1 MANIAQEKTYLA
13 IPFEERKDAFRAA
26 GKLPDG
32 KNALGLDEDSKLW
45 FANPGADLDKLKKWI
60 PDTTRRA
67 EQGETD
73 PVIEFGQA
81 LEDAG
86 FILDGE
92 PEMDGK
98 KHRVSTVDDRGGQ
111 KSGVYVGYLDGVPA
125 GWYQDHRIH
134 SEPQKWKATG
144 NRIDPEAQAHL
155 KAVAAQRKIE
165 RDQAQ
170 AKQYDHN
177 AHRSQQAA
185 SLMPDAQ
192 GQEQYLVN
200 KGVKAFPGVKSDKR
214 GRVVIPLQNEK
225 GEIRTL
231 QRISGNGF
239 KSLKKNGQKSGSY
252 FVVGGELK
260 NGDPILYAEGY
271 STSATISDAT
281 GRPVVMTVDAGNM
294 PTVAAKLLEK
304 YPDSQHV
311 FLADDDRKNTS
322 NKGKEKA
329 EQAATITNGI
339 AQTPIFNNQE
349 IEKGLSDFNDLGQ
362 SRGLEVVRKQ
372 VETILNKVVAMD
384 KVEENTVSN
393 TERGNETIKLY
404 HGSPAQFSE
413 IDPNKIGLGQ
423 NFVGRGFYTDTSVL
437 GVHYAMEEIN
447 HQDYYVYEI
456 EIPSNSIILDRYNN
470 ASLTDE
476 VRQKIKEAGV
486 TIGSRDQSYTELAD
500 SLANSKNID
509 DTFLMKAGSIQ
520 GGEILKEAGITA
532 IKDNSYMAIIDTSVI
547 DNIRLHT
554 ATGNK
559 ATEIN
564 KYIDNALVSAKQE
577 PSRLNDALNKHPS
590 ISNHFTDLKSEIEKL
605 SLSQSDPEKTEKLI
619 SLLTHTLVDG
629 VDKNINKKTE
639 IAPLNILYAEA
650 IRSLGLNDHSAVKLG
665 NLVNST
671 ILNIEKIQKV
681 DKLKENTGPVVTDKF
696 EREIDTALSNSK
708 AALNN
713 QEQAAAPAAAPNN
726 QEQAAA
732 PAAALDNQEQAAA
745 PAAALDN
752 QEQAAAPAA
761 VLDNQ
766 EQAAAPAAA
775 LDNQEQAAAPAAA
788 LDNQEQAAAPAAA
801 LDNQEQAAAPA
812 AALDNQE
819 QAAAPAAVLDNQEQA
834 AAPAAVLDN
843 QEQAA
848 APAAALD
855 NQEHEENAVE
865 PFIERKIETA
875 DADVRAWLT
884 NSRQPIGE
892 LIEEDERKAQNRPQA
907 EGEFSSEPSQ
917 APKGQAS
924 NSDFEATTFKPI
936 VPEKVAKSYIEVDG
950 KYYFGNRPDSLAFV
964 DKGAKLQTKLSS
976 EQVAASMVDIA
987 EARGWTELQLSG
999 TEDFRRAAWL
1009 EAASRGLASRGYK
1022 PKEEDLARLKKL
1034 TNDRTSNEIEPRE
1047 QADVVPPAAKGK
1059 EQPTNQDKQQGQQAA
1074 QSPQVAKA
1082 AAATAT
1088 ADKQQPEAVAP
1099 AQEVNR
1105 LAGKLVEHGKA
1116 PYENNPD
1123 NNGSYFVT
1131 LENADGQQST
1141 TWGVG
1146 LEKAIEESQAEA
1158 GQHVELENL
1167 GRKPVQV
1174 EKQIKDEQGNVTGTK
1189 TVNSYRN
1196 EWAVKAEAI
1205 RDSSRDAKELVKE
1218 HPDLIN
1224 EITAV
1229 KLAEKFAAANLSA
1242 ADQARFME
1250 RVRGQVADN
1259 VSTGQQAPELKIREE
1274 TTIERTKETENER

>member
-1 MANIAQEKTYLA
+1 MRYCY
-13 IPFEERKDAFRAA
+13 FR
-26 GKLPDG
+26 L
-32 KNALGLDEDSKLW
+32 
-45 FANPGADLDKLKKWI
+45 WI

-67 EQGETD
+67 EPGETD

-92 PEMDGK
+92 PQMDGK

-170 AKQYDHN
+170 ARQYDHN

-185 SLMPDAQ
+185 SLMPDAN

-200 KGVKAFPGVKSDKR
+200 KGVKAFPGVKTDKR

-225 GEIRTL
+225 DEIRTL

-271 STSATISDAT
+271 STSATISEAT

-311 FLADDDRKNTS
+311 FLADDDRKNTA

-349 IEKGLSDFNDLGQ
+349 IEKGFSDFNDLGQ
-362 SRGLEVVRKQ
+362 SRGLEVVREQ
-372 VETILNKVVAMD
+372 VEATLNKVATVD
-384 KVEENTVSN
+384 KVEENT
-393 TERGNETIKLY
+393 
-404 HGSPAQFSE
+404 
-413 IDPNKIGLGQ
+413 
-423 NFVGRGFYTDTSVL
+423 
-437 GVHYAMEEIN
+437 
-447 HQDYYVYEI
+447 
-456 EIPSNSIILDRYNN
+456 
-470 ASLTDE
+470 
-476 VRQKIKEAGV
+476 
-486 TIGSRDQSYTELAD
+486 
-500 SLANSKNID
+500 
-509 DTFLMKAGSIQ
+509 
-520 GGEILKEAGITA
+520 
-532 IKDNSYMAIIDTSVI
+532 
-547 DNIRLHT
+547 
-554 ATGNK
+554 
-559 ATEIN
+559 
-564 KYIDNALVSAKQE
+564 
-577 PSRLNDALNKHPS
+577 
-590 ISNHFTDLKSEIEKL
+590 
-605 SLSQSDPEKTEKLI
+605 
-619 SLLTHTLVDG
+619 
-629 VDKNINKKTE
+629 
-639 IAPLNILYAEA
+639 
-650 IRSLGLNDHSAVKLG
+650 
-665 NLVNST
+665 
-671 ILNIEKIQKV
+671 
-681 DKLKENTGPVVTDKF
+681 GPVITDKF
-696 EREIDTALSNSK
+696 EREIDTALSNSEDNQK
-708 AALNN
+708 LGILRDDQGRFWDGQEFGDLEDAKRYEPVEALKVAVHVSRQYESELEGSHIYIRAVEQDEPSDSDGVHVVNTDQAMNWPHLEAAYKRGFGLNLDRD
-713 QEQAAAPAAAPNN
+713 EALAITARSPAAA
-726 QEQAAA
+726 
-732 PAAALDNQEQAAA
+732 
-745 PAAALDN
+745 
-752 QEQAAAPAA
+752 
-761 VLDNQ
+761 LDNQ

-819 QAAAPAAVLDNQEQA
+819 QAAAPAAA
-834 AAPAAVLDN
+834 LDN

-855 NQEHEENAVE
+855 NQEPEENAVE

-892 LIEEDERKAQNRPQA
+892 LIEEDERKAQHRPQA

-917 APKGQAS
+917 TPKGQAS

-1074 QSPQVAKA
+1074 QSPQMAKA

-1088 ADKQQPEAVAP
+1088 ADKQQPEAAAP

-1116 PYENNPD
+1116 PYEHNPD

-1174 EKQIKDEQGNVTGTK
+1174 EKQIKDEKGNVTGTK

>member
-67 EQGETD
+67 EPGETD

-92 PEMDGK
+92 PQMDGK

-170 AKQYDHN
+170 ARQYDHN

-185 SLMPDAQ
+185 SLMPDAN

-200 KGVKAFPGVKSDKR
+200 KGVKAFPGVKTDKR

-225 GEIRTL
+225 DEIRTL

-271 STSATISDAT
+271 STSATISEAT

-311 FLADDDRKNTS
+311 FLADDDRKNTA

-349 IEKGLSDFNDLGQ
+349 IEKGFSDFNDLGQ
-362 SRGLEVVRKQ
+362 SRGLEVVREQ
-372 VETILNKVVAMD
+372 VETTLNKVATVD
-384 KVEENTVSN
+384 KVEENT
-393 TERGNETIKLY
+393 
-404 HGSPAQFSE
+404 
-413 IDPNKIGLGQ
+413 
-423 NFVGRGFYTDTSVL
+423 
-437 GVHYAMEEIN
+437 
-447 HQDYYVYEI
+447 
-456 EIPSNSIILDRYNN
+456 
-470 ASLTDE
+470 
-476 VRQKIKEAGV
+476 
-486 TIGSRDQSYTELAD
+486 
-500 SLANSKNID
+500 
-509 DTFLMKAGSIQ
+509 
-520 GGEILKEAGITA
+520 
-532 IKDNSYMAIIDTSVI
+532 
-547 DNIRLHT
+547 
-554 ATGNK
+554 
-559 ATEIN
+559 
-564 KYIDNALVSAKQE
+564 
-577 PSRLNDALNKHPS
+577 
-590 ISNHFTDLKSEIEKL
+590 
-605 SLSQSDPEKTEKLI
+605 
-619 SLLTHTLVDG
+619 
-629 VDKNINKKTE
+629 
-639 IAPLNILYAEA
+639 
-650 IRSLGLNDHSAVKLG
+650 
-665 NLVNST
+665 
-671 ILNIEKIQKV
+671 
-681 DKLKENTGPVVTDKF
+681 GPVITDKF
-696 EREIDTALSNSK
+696 EREIDTALSNSEDIQK
-708 AALNN
+708 LGILRDDQGRFWDGQEFGDLEDAKRYEPVEALKVAVHVSRQYESELEGSHIYIRAVEQDEPSDSDGVHVVNTDQAMNWPHLEAAYKRGFGLNLDRDEALAITARSPAASLDN
-713 QEQAAAPAAAPNN
+713 QEQAAAPAASLDN

-732 PAAALDNQEQAAA
+732 PAASLDNQEQAAAPAASLDNQEQAAAPAASLDNQEQAAA

-752 QEQAAAPAA
+752 QEP
-761 VLDNQ
+761 
-766 EQAAAPAAA
+766 
-775 LDNQEQAAAPAAA
+775 
-788 LDNQEQAAAPAAA
+788 
-801 LDNQEQAAAPA
+801 
-812 AALDNQE
+812 
-819 QAAAPAAVLDNQEQA
+819 
-834 AAPAAVLDN
+834 
-843 QEQAA
+843 
-848 APAAALD
+848 
-855 NQEHEENAVE
+855 EENAVE

-892 LIEEDERKAQNRPQA
+892 LIEEDERKAQHRPQA

-950 KYYFGNRPDSLAFV
+950 KYYFGNRPDSLAFI

-1074 QSPQVAKA
+1074 QSPQMAKA

-1088 ADKQQPEAVAP
+1088 ADKQQPEAAAP

-1116 PYENNPD
+1116 PYEHNPD

-1174 EKQIKDEQGNVTGTK
+1174 EKQIKDEKGNVTGTK

>member
-67 EQGETD
+67 EPGETD

-92 PEMDGK
+92 PQMDGK

-170 AKQYDHN
+170 ARQYDHN

-185 SLMPDAQ
+185 SLMPNAN

-200 KGVKAFPGVKSDKR
+200 KGVKAFPGVKTDKR

-225 GEIRTL
+225 DEIRTL

-271 STSATISDAT
+271 STSATISEAT

-311 FLADDDRKNTS
+311 FLADDDRKNTA

-339 AQTPIFNNQE
+339 AQTPVFNNQE
-349 IEKGLSDFNDLGQ
+349 IEKGFSDFNDLGQ
-362 SRGLEVVRKQ
+362 SRGLEVVREQ
-372 VETILNKVVAMD
+372 VEATLNKVATVD
-384 KVEENTVSN
+384 KVEENT
-393 TERGNETIKLY
+393 
-404 HGSPAQFSE
+404 
-413 IDPNKIGLGQ
+413 
-423 NFVGRGFYTDTSVL
+423 
-437 GVHYAMEEIN
+437 
-447 HQDYYVYEI
+447 
-456 EIPSNSIILDRYNN
+456 
-470 ASLTDE
+470 
-476 VRQKIKEAGV
+476 
-486 TIGSRDQSYTELAD
+486 
-500 SLANSKNID
+500 
-509 DTFLMKAGSIQ
+509 
-520 GGEILKEAGITA
+520 
-532 IKDNSYMAIIDTSVI
+532 
-547 DNIRLHT
+547 
-554 ATGNK
+554 
-559 ATEIN
+559 
-564 KYIDNALVSAKQE
+564 
-577 PSRLNDALNKHPS
+577 
-590 ISNHFTDLKSEIEKL
+590 
-605 SLSQSDPEKTEKLI
+605 
-619 SLLTHTLVDG
+619 
-629 VDKNINKKTE
+629 
-639 IAPLNILYAEA
+639 
-650 IRSLGLNDHSAVKLG
+650 
-665 NLVNST
+665 
-671 ILNIEKIQKV
+671 
-681 DKLKENTGPVVTDKF
+681 GPVITDKF
-696 EREIDTALSNSK
+696 EREIDTALSNS
-708 AALNN
+708 
-713 QEQAAAPAAAPNN
+713 E
-726 QEQAAA
+726 
-732 PAAALDNQEQAAA
+732 DNQKLGILRDDQGRFWDGQEFGDLEDAKRYEPVEALKVAVHVSRQYESELEGSHIYIRAVEQDEPSDSDGVHVVNTDQAMNWPHLEAAYKRGFGLNLDRDE
-745 PAAALDN
+745 AL
-752 QEQAAAPAA
+752 AITARS
-761 VLDNQ
+761 
-766 EQAAAPAAA
+766 PAAA

-812 AALDNQE
+812 ATLGNQE
-819 QAAAPAAVLDNQEQA
+819 P
-834 AAPAAVLDN
+834 
-843 QEQAA
+843 
-848 APAAALD
+848 
-855 NQEHEENAVE
+855 EENAVE

-892 LIEEDERKAQNRPQA
+892 LIEEDERKAQHRPQA

-917 APKGQAS
+917 TPKGQAS

-1074 QSPQVAKA
+1074 QSPQMAKA

-1088 ADKQQPEAVAP
+1088 ADKQQPEAAAP

-1116 PYENNPD
+1116 PYEHNPD

-1174 EKQIKDEQGNVTGTK
+1174 EKQIKDEKGNVTGTK

-1242 ADQARFME
+1242 VDQARFME

>member
-67 EQGETD
+67 EPGETD

-92 PEMDGK
+92 PQMDGK

-170 AKQYDHN
+170 ARQYDHN

-185 SLMPDAQ
+185 SLMPDAN

-200 KGVKAFPGVKSDKR
+200 KGVKAFPGVKTDKR

-225 GEIRTL
+225 DEIRTL

-271 STSATISDAT
+271 STSATISEAT

-311 FLADDDRKNTS
+311 FLADDDRKNTA

-349 IEKGLSDFNDLGQ
+349 IEKGFSDFNDLGQ
-362 SRGLEVVRKQ
+362 SRGLEVVREQ
-372 VETILNKVVAMD
+372 VETTLNKVATVD
-384 KVEENTVSN
+384 KVEENT
-393 TERGNETIKLY
+393 
-404 HGSPAQFSE
+404 
-413 IDPNKIGLGQ
+413 
-423 NFVGRGFYTDTSVL
+423 
-437 GVHYAMEEIN
+437 
-447 HQDYYVYEI
+447 
-456 EIPSNSIILDRYNN
+456 
-470 ASLTDE
+470 
-476 VRQKIKEAGV
+476 
-486 TIGSRDQSYTELAD
+486 
-500 SLANSKNID
+500 
-509 DTFLMKAGSIQ
+509 
-520 GGEILKEAGITA
+520 
-532 IKDNSYMAIIDTSVI
+532 
-547 DNIRLHT
+547 
-554 ATGNK
+554 
-559 ATEIN
+559 
-564 KYIDNALVSAKQE
+564 
-577 PSRLNDALNKHPS
+577 
-590 ISNHFTDLKSEIEKL
+590 
-605 SLSQSDPEKTEKLI
+605 
-619 SLLTHTLVDG
+619 
-629 VDKNINKKTE
+629 
-639 IAPLNILYAEA
+639 
-650 IRSLGLNDHSAVKLG
+650 
-665 NLVNST
+665 
-671 ILNIEKIQKV
+671 
-681 DKLKENTGPVVTDKF
+681 GPVITDKF
-696 EREIDTALSNSK
+696 EREIDTALSNSEDIQK
-708 AALNN
+708 LGILRDDQGRFWDGQEFGDLEDAKRYEPVEALKVAVHVSRQYESELEGSHIYIRAVEQDEPSDSDGVHVVNTDQAMNWPHLEAAYKRGFGLNLDRD
-713 QEQAAAPAAAPNN
+713 EALAITARSPAAT
-726 QEQAAA
+726 
-732 PAAALDNQEQAAA
+732 
-745 PAAALDN
+745 
-752 QEQAAAPAA
+752 
-761 VLDNQ
+761 LDNQ

-788 LDNQEQAAAPAAA
+788 LDNQEQAAAPAAT
-801 LDNQEQAAAPA
+801 LDNQEP
-812 AALDNQE
+812 
-819 QAAAPAAVLDNQEQA
+819 
-834 AAPAAVLDN
+834 
-843 QEQAA
+843 
-848 APAAALD
+848 
-855 NQEHEENAVE
+855 EENAVE

-892 LIEEDERKAQNRPQA
+892 LIEEDERKAQHRPQA

-1074 QSPQVAKA
+1074 QSPQMAKA

-1088 ADKQQPEAVAP
+1088 ADKQQPEAAAP

-1116 PYENNPD
+1116 PYEHNPD

-1174 EKQIKDEQGNVTGTK
+1174 EKQIKDEKGNVTGTK

>member
-67 EQGETD
+67 EPGETD

-92 PEMDGK
+92 PQMDGK

-170 AKQYDHN
+170 ARQYDHN

-185 SLMPDAQ
+185 SLMPDAN

-200 KGVKAFPGVKSDKR
+200 KGVKAFPGVKTDKR

-225 GEIRTL
+225 DEIRTL

-271 STSATISDAT
+271 STSATISEAT

-311 FLADDDRKNTS
+311 FLADDDRKNTA

-349 IEKGLSDFNDLGQ
+349 IEKGFSDFNDLGQ
-362 SRGLEVVRKQ
+362 SRGLEVVREQ
-372 VETILNKVVAMD
+372 VEATLNKVATVD
-384 KVEENTVSN
+384 KVEENT
-393 TERGNETIKLY
+393 
-404 HGSPAQFSE
+404 
-413 IDPNKIGLGQ
+413 
-423 NFVGRGFYTDTSVL
+423 
-437 GVHYAMEEIN
+437 
-447 HQDYYVYEI
+447 
-456 EIPSNSIILDRYNN
+456 
-470 ASLTDE
+470 
-476 VRQKIKEAGV
+476 
-486 TIGSRDQSYTELAD
+486 
-500 SLANSKNID
+500 
-509 DTFLMKAGSIQ
+509 
-520 GGEILKEAGITA
+520 
-532 IKDNSYMAIIDTSVI
+532 
-547 DNIRLHT
+547 
-554 ATGNK
+554 
-559 ATEIN
+559 
-564 KYIDNALVSAKQE
+564 
-577 PSRLNDALNKHPS
+577 
-590 ISNHFTDLKSEIEKL
+590 
-605 SLSQSDPEKTEKLI
+605 
-619 SLLTHTLVDG
+619 
-629 VDKNINKKTE
+629 
-639 IAPLNILYAEA
+639 
-650 IRSLGLNDHSAVKLG
+650 
-665 NLVNST
+665 
-671 ILNIEKIQKV
+671 
-681 DKLKENTGPVVTDKF
+681 GPVITDKF
-696 EREIDTALSNSK
+696 EREIDTALSNSEDNQK
-708 AALNN
+708 LGILRDDQGRFWDGQEFGDLEDAKRYEPVEALKVAVHVSRQYESELEGSHIYIRAVEQDEPSDSDGVHVVNTDQAMNWPHLEAAYKRGFGLNLDRD
-713 QEQAAAPAAAPNN
+713 EALAITARS
-726 QEQAAA
+726 

-745 PAAALDN
+745 PVAA
-752 QEQAAAPAA
+752 
-761 VLDNQ
+761 LDNQ

-819 QAAAPAAVLDNQEQA
+819 P
-834 AAPAAVLDN
+834 
-843 QEQAA
+843 
-848 APAAALD
+848 
-855 NQEHEENAVE
+855 EENAVE

-892 LIEEDERKAQNRPQA
+892 LIEEDERKAQHRPQA

-917 APKGQAS
+917 TPKGQAS

-1074 QSPQVAKA
+1074 QSPQMAKA

-1088 ADKQQPEAVAP
+1088 ADKQQPEAAAP

-1116 PYENNPD
+1116 PYEHNPD

-1174 EKQIKDEQGNVTGTK
+1174 EKQIKDEKGNVTGTK

>member
-766 EQAAAPAAA
+766 EQAAAPAA
-775 LDNQEQAAAPAAA
+775 
-788 LDNQEQAAAPAAA
+788 
-801 LDNQEQAAAPA
+801 
-812 AALDNQE
+812 
-819 QAAAPAAVLDNQEQA
+819 
-834 AAPAAVLDN
+834 VLDN

>member
-67 EQGETD
+67 EPGETD

-92 PEMDGK
+92 PQMDGK

-170 AKQYDHN
+170 ARQYDHN

-185 SLMPDAQ
+185 SLMPDAN

-200 KGVKAFPGVKSDKR
+200 KGVKAFPGVKTDKR

-225 GEIRTL
+225 DEIRTL

-271 STSATISDAT
+271 STSATISEAT

-311 FLADDDRKNTS
+311 FLADDDRKNTA

-349 IEKGLSDFNDLGQ
+349 IEKGFSDFNDLGQ
-362 SRGLEVVRKQ
+362 SRGLEVVREQ
-372 VETILNKVVAMD
+372 VEATLNKVATVD
-384 KVEENTVSN
+384 KVEENT
-393 TERGNETIKLY
+393 
-404 HGSPAQFSE
+404 
-413 IDPNKIGLGQ
+413 
-423 NFVGRGFYTDTSVL
+423 
-437 GVHYAMEEIN
+437 
-447 HQDYYVYEI
+447 
-456 EIPSNSIILDRYNN
+456 
-470 ASLTDE
+470 
-476 VRQKIKEAGV
+476 
-486 TIGSRDQSYTELAD
+486 
-500 SLANSKNID
+500 
-509 DTFLMKAGSIQ
+509 
-520 GGEILKEAGITA
+520 
-532 IKDNSYMAIIDTSVI
+532 
-547 DNIRLHT
+547 
-554 ATGNK
+554 
-559 ATEIN
+559 
-564 KYIDNALVSAKQE
+564 
-577 PSRLNDALNKHPS
+577 
-590 ISNHFTDLKSEIEKL
+590 
-605 SLSQSDPEKTEKLI
+605 
-619 SLLTHTLVDG
+619 
-629 VDKNINKKTE
+629 
-639 IAPLNILYAEA
+639 
-650 IRSLGLNDHSAVKLG
+650 
-665 NLVNST
+665 
-671 ILNIEKIQKV
+671 
-681 DKLKENTGPVVTDKF
+681 GPVITDKF
-696 EREIDTALSNSK
+696 EREIDTALSNSEDNQK
-708 AALNN
+708 LGILRDDQGRFWDGQEFGDLEDAKRYEPVEALKVAVHVSRQYESELEGSHIYIRAVEQDEPSDSDGVHVVNTDQAMNWPHLEAAYKRGFGLNLDRD
-713 QEQAAAPAAAPNN
+713 EALAITARSPAAA
-726 QEQAAA
+726 
-732 PAAALDNQEQAAA
+732 
-745 PAAALDN
+745 
-752 QEQAAAPAA
+752 
-761 VLDNQ
+761 LDNQ

-819 QAAAPAAVLDNQEQA
+819 QAAAPAA
-834 AAPAAVLDN
+834 
-843 QEQAA
+843 
-848 APAAALD
+848 ALD
-855 NQEHEENAVE
+855 NQEPEENAVE

-892 LIEEDERKAQNRPQA
+892 LIEEDERKAQHRPQA

-917 APKGQAS
+917 TPKGQAS

-1074 QSPQVAKA
+1074 QSPQMAKA

-1088 ADKQQPEAVAP
+1088 ADKQQPEAAAP

-1116 PYENNPD
+1116 PYEHNPD

-1174 EKQIKDEQGNVTGTK
+1174 EKQIKDEKGNVTGTK

>member
-67 EQGETD
+67 EPGETD

-92 PEMDGK
+92 PQMDGK

-170 AKQYDHN
+170 ARQYDHN

-185 SLMPDAQ
+185 SLMPDAN

-200 KGVKAFPGVKSDKR
+200 KGVKAFPGVKTDKR
-214 GRVVIPLQNEK
+214 GRVVIPLQNEND
-225 GEIRTL
+225 EIRTL

-271 STSATISDAT
+271 STSATISEAT

-311 FLADDDRKNTS
+311 FLADDDRKNTA

-349 IEKGLSDFNDLGQ
+349 IEKGFSDFNDLGQ
-362 SRGLEVVRKQ
+362 SRGLEVVREQ
-372 VETILNKVVAMD
+372 VETTLNKVATVD
-384 KVEENTVSN
+384 KVEENT
-393 TERGNETIKLY
+393 
-404 HGSPAQFSE
+404 
-413 IDPNKIGLGQ
+413 
-423 NFVGRGFYTDTSVL
+423 
-437 GVHYAMEEIN
+437 
-447 HQDYYVYEI
+447 
-456 EIPSNSIILDRYNN
+456 
-470 ASLTDE
+470 
-476 VRQKIKEAGV
+476 
-486 TIGSRDQSYTELAD
+486 
-500 SLANSKNID
+500 
-509 DTFLMKAGSIQ
+509 
-520 GGEILKEAGITA
+520 
-532 IKDNSYMAIIDTSVI
+532 
-547 DNIRLHT
+547 
-554 ATGNK
+554 
-559 ATEIN
+559 
-564 KYIDNALVSAKQE
+564 
-577 PSRLNDALNKHPS
+577 
-590 ISNHFTDLKSEIEKL
+590 
-605 SLSQSDPEKTEKLI
+605 
-619 SLLTHTLVDG
+619 
-629 VDKNINKKTE
+629 
-639 IAPLNILYAEA
+639 
-650 IRSLGLNDHSAVKLG
+650 
-665 NLVNST
+665 
-671 ILNIEKIQKV
+671 
-681 DKLKENTGPVVTDKF
+681 GPVITDKF
-696 EREIDTALSNSK
+696 EREIDTALSNSEDIQK
-708 AALNN
+708 LGILRDDQGRFWDGQEFGDLEDAKRYEPVEALKVAVHVSRQYESELEGSHIYIRAVEQDEPSDSDGVHVVNTDQAMNWPHLEAAYKRGFGLNLDRD
-713 QEQAAAPAAAPNN
+713 E
-726 QEQAAA
+726 
-732 PAAALDNQEQAAA
+732 ALAITARS
-745 PAAALDN
+745 
-752 QEQAAAPAA
+752 
-761 VLDNQ
+761 
-766 EQAAAPAAA
+766 PAAA

-819 QAAAPAAVLDNQEQA
+819 P
-834 AAPAAVLDN
+834 
-843 QEQAA
+843 
-848 APAAALD
+848 
-855 NQEHEENAVE
+855 EENAVE

-892 LIEEDERKAQNRPQA
+892 LIEEDERKAQHRPQA

-1074 QSPQVAKA
+1074 QSPQMAKA

-1088 ADKQQPEAVAP
+1088 ADKQQPEAAAP

-1116 PYENNPD
+1116 PYEHNPD

-1174 EKQIKDEQGNVTGTK
+1174 EKQIKDEKGNVTGTK

>member
-92 PEMDGK
+92 PQMDGK

-170 AKQYDHN
+170 ARQYDHN

-185 SLMPDAQ
+185 SLMPDAN

-200 KGVKAFPGVKSDKR
+200 KGVKAFPGVKTDKR

-225 GEIRTL
+225 DEVRTL

-271 STSATISDAT
+271 STSATISEAT

-311 FLADDDRKNTS
+311 FLADDDRKNTA

-349 IEKGLSDFNDLGQ
+349 IEKGFSDFNDLGQ
-362 SRGLEVVRKQ
+362 SRGLEVVREQ
-372 VETILNKVVAMD
+372 VEATLNKVATVD
-384 KVEENTVSN
+384 KVEENT
-393 TERGNETIKLY
+393 
-404 HGSPAQFSE
+404 
-413 IDPNKIGLGQ
+413 
-423 NFVGRGFYTDTSVL
+423 
-437 GVHYAMEEIN
+437 
-447 HQDYYVYEI
+447 
-456 EIPSNSIILDRYNN
+456 
-470 ASLTDE
+470 
-476 VRQKIKEAGV
+476 
-486 TIGSRDQSYTELAD
+486 
-500 SLANSKNID
+500 
-509 DTFLMKAGSIQ
+509 
-520 GGEILKEAGITA
+520 
-532 IKDNSYMAIIDTSVI
+532 
-547 DNIRLHT
+547 
-554 ATGNK
+554 
-559 ATEIN
+559 
-564 KYIDNALVSAKQE
+564 
-577 PSRLNDALNKHPS
+577 
-590 ISNHFTDLKSEIEKL
+590 
-605 SLSQSDPEKTEKLI
+605 
-619 SLLTHTLVDG
+619 
-629 VDKNINKKTE
+629 
-639 IAPLNILYAEA
+639 
-650 IRSLGLNDHSAVKLG
+650 
-665 NLVNST
+665 
-671 ILNIEKIQKV
+671 
-681 DKLKENTGPVVTDKF
+681 GPVITDKF
-696 EREIDTALSNSK
+696 EREIDTALSNS
-708 AALNN
+708 
-713 QEQAAAPAAAPNN
+713 E
-726 QEQAAA
+726 
-732 PAAALDNQEQAAA
+732 DNQKLGILRDDQGRFWDGQEFGDLEDAKRYEPVEALKVAVHVSRQYESELEGSHIYIRAVEQDEPSDSDGVHVVNTDQAMNWPHLEAAYKRGFGLNLDRDE
-745 PAAALDN
+745 AL
-752 QEQAAAPAA
+752 AITARS
-761 VLDNQ
+761 
-766 EQAAAPAAA
+766 PAAA

-812 AALDNQE
+812 ATLGNQE
-819 QAAAPAAVLDNQEQA
+819 P
-834 AAPAAVLDN
+834 
-843 QEQAA
+843 
-848 APAAALD
+848 
-855 NQEHEENAVE
+855 EENAVE

-892 LIEEDERKAQNRPQA
+892 LIEEDERKAQHRPQA

-917 APKGQAS
+917 TPKGQAS

-1059 EQPTNQDKQQGQQAA
+1059 EQPTNQDKQQGQQEGQQAA
-1074 QSPQVAKA
+1074 QSPQMAKA

-1088 ADKQQPEAVAP
+1088 ADKQQPEAAAP

-1116 PYENNPD
+1116 PYEHNPD

-1174 EKQIKDEQGNVTGTK
+1174 EKQIKDEKGNVTGTK

>member
-200 KGVKAFPGVKSDKR
+200 KGVKAFPGVKTDKR

-225 GEIRTL
+225 DEIRTL

-294 PTVAAKLLEK
+294 PTVAAKLLGK

-311 FLADDDRKNTS
+311 FLADDDLKNTS
-322 NKGKEKA
+322 NKGRKKA
-329 EQAATITNGI
+329 EQAAKITNGI

-349 IEKGLSDFNDLGQ
+349 IEKGFSDFNDLGQ
-362 SRGLEVVRKQ
+362 SRGLEVVREQ
-372 VETILNKVVAMD
+372 VETILHKVAAVD
-384 KVEENTVSN
+384 KVEENT
-393 TERGNETIKLY
+393 
-404 HGSPAQFSE
+404 
-413 IDPNKIGLGQ
+413 
-423 NFVGRGFYTDTSVL
+423 
-437 GVHYAMEEIN
+437 
-447 HQDYYVYEI
+447 
-456 EIPSNSIILDRYNN
+456 
-470 ASLTDE
+470 
-476 VRQKIKEAGV
+476 
-486 TIGSRDQSYTELAD
+486 
-500 SLANSKNID
+500 
-509 DTFLMKAGSIQ
+509 
-520 GGEILKEAGITA
+520 
-532 IKDNSYMAIIDTSVI
+532 
-547 DNIRLHT
+547 
-554 ATGNK
+554 
-559 ATEIN
+559 
-564 KYIDNALVSAKQE
+564 
-577 PSRLNDALNKHPS
+577 
-590 ISNHFTDLKSEIEKL
+590 
-605 SLSQSDPEKTEKLI
+605 
-619 SLLTHTLVDG
+619 
-629 VDKNINKKTE
+629 
-639 IAPLNILYAEA
+639 
-650 IRSLGLNDHSAVKLG
+650 
-665 NLVNST
+665 
-671 ILNIEKIQKV
+671 
-681 DKLKENTGPVVTDKF
+681 GPVITDNF
-696 EREIDTALSNSK
+696 EREIDTALSNSE
-708 AALNN
+708 NN
-713 QEQAAAPAAAPNN
+713 QKHRDEALAITARSPAAA
-726 QEQAAA
+726 
-732 PAAALDNQEQAAA
+732 
-745 PAAALDN
+745 
-752 QEQAAAPAA
+752 
-761 VLDNQ
+761 LDNQ

-819 QAAAPAAVLDNQEQA
+819 QAAAPAAA
-834 AAPAAVLDN
+834 LDN

-848 APAAALD
+848 APAAALDNQEQAAAPAASLDNQEQAAAPAAALDNQEQAAAPAASLD

-1088 ADKQQPEAVAP
+1088 ADKQQPEAAAP

>member
-67 EQGETD
+67 EPGETD

-92 PEMDGK
+92 PQMDGK

-170 AKQYDHN
+170 ARQYDHN

-185 SLMPDAQ
+185 SLMPDAN

-200 KGVKAFPGVKSDKR
+200 KGVKAFPGVKTDKR

-225 GEIRTL
+225 DEIRTL

-271 STSATISDAT
+271 STSATISEAT

-311 FLADDDRKNTS
+311 FLADDDRKNTA

-349 IEKGLSDFNDLGQ
+349 IEKGFSDFNDLGQ
-362 SRGLEVVRKQ
+362 SRGLEVVREQ
-372 VETILNKVVAMD
+372 VETTLNKVATVD
-384 KVEENTVSN
+384 KVEENT
-393 TERGNETIKLY
+393 
-404 HGSPAQFSE
+404 
-413 IDPNKIGLGQ
+413 
-423 NFVGRGFYTDTSVL
+423 
-437 GVHYAMEEIN
+437 
-447 HQDYYVYEI
+447 
-456 EIPSNSIILDRYNN
+456 
-470 ASLTDE
+470 
-476 VRQKIKEAGV
+476 
-486 TIGSRDQSYTELAD
+486 
-500 SLANSKNID
+500 
-509 DTFLMKAGSIQ
+509 
-520 GGEILKEAGITA
+520 
-532 IKDNSYMAIIDTSVI
+532 
-547 DNIRLHT
+547 
-554 ATGNK
+554 
-559 ATEIN
+559 
-564 KYIDNALVSAKQE
+564 
-577 PSRLNDALNKHPS
+577 
-590 ISNHFTDLKSEIEKL
+590 
-605 SLSQSDPEKTEKLI
+605 
-619 SLLTHTLVDG
+619 
-629 VDKNINKKTE
+629 
-639 IAPLNILYAEA
+639 
-650 IRSLGLNDHSAVKLG
+650 
-665 NLVNST
+665 
-671 ILNIEKIQKV
+671 
-681 DKLKENTGPVVTDKF
+681 GPVITDKF
-696 EREIDTALSNSK
+696 EREIDTALSNSEDIQK
-708 AALNN
+708 LGILRDDQGRFWDGQEFGDLEDAKRYEPVEALKVAVHVSRQYESELEGSHIYIRAVEQDEPSDSDGVHVVNTDQAMNWPHLEAAYKRGFGLNLDRD
-713 QEQAAAPAAAPNN
+713 EALAITARSPAAS
-726 QEQAAA
+726 
-732 PAAALDNQEQAAA
+732 LDNQEQAAA
-745 PAAALDN
+745 PAAS
-752 QEQAAAPAA
+752 
-761 VLDNQ
+761 LDNQ

-801 LDNQEQAAAPA
+801 LDNQEP
-812 AALDNQE
+812 
-819 QAAAPAAVLDNQEQA
+819 
-834 AAPAAVLDN
+834 
-843 QEQAA
+843 
-848 APAAALD
+848 
-855 NQEHEENAVE
+855 EENAVE

-892 LIEEDERKAQNRPQA
+892 LIEEDERKAQHRPQA

-1074 QSPQVAKA
+1074 QSPQMAKA

-1088 ADKQQPEAVAP
+1088 ADKQQPEAAAP
-1099 AQEVNR
+1099 VQEVNR

-1116 PYENNPD
+1116 PYEHNPD

-1174 EKQIKDEQGNVTGTK
+1174 EKQIKDEKGNVTGTK

>member
-92 PEMDGK
+92 PQMDGK

-170 AKQYDHN
+170 ARQYDHN

-185 SLMPDAQ
+185 SLMPDAN

-200 KGVKAFPGVKSDKR
+200 KGVKAFPGVKTDKR

-225 GEIRTL
+225 DEVRTL

-271 STSATISDAT
+271 STSATISEAT

-311 FLADDDRKNTS
+311 FLADDDRKNTA

-349 IEKGLSDFNDLGQ
+349 IEKGFSDFNDLGQ
-362 SRGLEVVRKQ
+362 SRGLEVVREQ
-372 VETILNKVVAMD
+372 VEATLNKVATVD
-384 KVEENTVSN
+384 KVEENT
-393 TERGNETIKLY
+393 
-404 HGSPAQFSE
+404 
-413 IDPNKIGLGQ
+413 
-423 NFVGRGFYTDTSVL
+423 
-437 GVHYAMEEIN
+437 
-447 HQDYYVYEI
+447 
-456 EIPSNSIILDRYNN
+456 
-470 ASLTDE
+470 
-476 VRQKIKEAGV
+476 
-486 TIGSRDQSYTELAD
+486 
-500 SLANSKNID
+500 
-509 DTFLMKAGSIQ
+509 
-520 GGEILKEAGITA
+520 
-532 IKDNSYMAIIDTSVI
+532 
-547 DNIRLHT
+547 
-554 ATGNK
+554 
-559 ATEIN
+559 
-564 KYIDNALVSAKQE
+564 
-577 PSRLNDALNKHPS
+577 
-590 ISNHFTDLKSEIEKL
+590 
-605 SLSQSDPEKTEKLI
+605 
-619 SLLTHTLVDG
+619 
-629 VDKNINKKTE
+629 
-639 IAPLNILYAEA
+639 
-650 IRSLGLNDHSAVKLG
+650 
-665 NLVNST
+665 
-671 ILNIEKIQKV
+671 
-681 DKLKENTGPVVTDKF
+681 GPVITDKF
-696 EREIDTALSNSK
+696 EREIDTALSNSEDNQK
-708 AALNN
+708 LGILRDDQGRFWDGQEFGDLEDAKRYEPVEALKVAVHVSRQYESELEGSHIYIRAVEQDEPSDSDGVHVVNTDQAMNWPHLEAAYKRGFGLNLDRD
-713 QEQAAAPAAAPNN
+713 EALAITARSPAAT
-726 QEQAAA
+726 
-732 PAAALDNQEQAAA
+732 LDNQEQAAA

-761 VLDNQ
+761 TLGNQ
-766 EQAAAPAAA
+766 EP
-775 LDNQEQAAAPAAA
+775 
-788 LDNQEQAAAPAAA
+788 
-801 LDNQEQAAAPA
+801 
-812 AALDNQE
+812 
-819 QAAAPAAVLDNQEQA
+819 
-834 AAPAAVLDN
+834 
-843 QEQAA
+843 
-848 APAAALD
+848 
-855 NQEHEENAVE
+855 EENAVE

-892 LIEEDERKAQNRPQA
+892 LIEEDERKAQHRPQA

-917 APKGQAS
+917 TPKGQAS

-1074 QSPQVAKA
+1074 QSPQMAKA

-1088 ADKQQPEAVAP
+1088 ADKQQPEAAAP

-1116 PYENNPD
+1116 PYEHNPD

-1174 EKQIKDEQGNVTGTK
+1174 EKQIKDEKGNVTGTK

-1242 ADQARFME
+1242 VDQARFME

>member
-67 EQGETD
+67 EPGETD

-92 PEMDGK
+92 PQMDGK

-170 AKQYDHN
+170 ARQYDHN

-185 SLMPDAQ
+185 SLMPDAN

-200 KGVKAFPGVKSDKR
+200 KGVKAFPGVKTDKR

-225 GEIRTL
+225 DEIRTL

-271 STSATISDAT
+271 STSATISEAT

-311 FLADDDRKNTS
+311 FLADDDRKNTA

-349 IEKGLSDFNDLGQ
+349 IEKGFSDFNDLGQ
-362 SRGLEVVRKQ
+362 SRGLEVVREQ
-372 VETILNKVVAMD
+372 VEATLNKVATVD
-384 KVEENTVSN
+384 KVEENT
-393 TERGNETIKLY
+393 
-404 HGSPAQFSE
+404 
-413 IDPNKIGLGQ
+413 
-423 NFVGRGFYTDTSVL
+423 
-437 GVHYAMEEIN
+437 
-447 HQDYYVYEI
+447 
-456 EIPSNSIILDRYNN
+456 
-470 ASLTDE
+470 
-476 VRQKIKEAGV
+476 
-486 TIGSRDQSYTELAD
+486 
-500 SLANSKNID
+500 
-509 DTFLMKAGSIQ
+509 
-520 GGEILKEAGITA
+520 
-532 IKDNSYMAIIDTSVI
+532 
-547 DNIRLHT
+547 
-554 ATGNK
+554 
-559 ATEIN
+559 
-564 KYIDNALVSAKQE
+564 
-577 PSRLNDALNKHPS
+577 
-590 ISNHFTDLKSEIEKL
+590 
-605 SLSQSDPEKTEKLI
+605 
-619 SLLTHTLVDG
+619 
-629 VDKNINKKTE
+629 
-639 IAPLNILYAEA
+639 
-650 IRSLGLNDHSAVKLG
+650 
-665 NLVNST
+665 
-671 ILNIEKIQKV
+671 
-681 DKLKENTGPVVTDKF
+681 GPVITDKF
-696 EREIDTALSNSK
+696 EREIDTALSNSEDNQK
-708 AALNN
+708 LGILRDDQGRFWDGQEFGDLEDAKRYEPVEALKVAVHVSRQYESELEGSHIYIRAVEQDEPSDSDGVHVVNTDQAMNWPHLEAAYKRGFGLNLDRD
-713 QEQAAAPAAAPNN
+713 EALAITARS
-726 QEQAAA
+726 

-752 QEQAAAPAA
+752 QEQ
-761 VLDNQ
+761 V
-766 EQAAAPAAA
+766 AAPAAA

-801 LDNQEQAAAPA
+801 LDNQEP
-812 AALDNQE
+812 
-819 QAAAPAAVLDNQEQA
+819 
-834 AAPAAVLDN
+834 
-843 QEQAA
+843 
-848 APAAALD
+848 
-855 NQEHEENAVE
+855 EENAVE

-892 LIEEDERKAQNRPQA
+892 LIEEDERKAQHRPQA

-1074 QSPQVAKA
+1074 QSPQMAKA

-1088 ADKQQPEAVAP
+1088 ADKQQPEAAAP

-1116 PYENNPD
+1116 PYEHNPD

-1174 EKQIKDEQGNVTGTK
+1174 EKQIKDEKGNVTGTK

>member
-67 EQGETD
+67 EPGETD

-92 PEMDGK
+92 PQMDGK

-170 AKQYDHN
+170 ARQYDHN

-185 SLMPDAQ
+185 SLMPDAN

-200 KGVKAFPGVKSDKR
+200 KGVKAFPGVKTDKR

-225 GEIRTL
+225 DEIRTL

-271 STSATISDAT
+271 STSATISEAT

-311 FLADDDRKNTS
+311 FLADDDRKNTA

-349 IEKGLSDFNDLGQ
+349 IEKGFSDFNDLGQ
-362 SRGLEVVRKQ
+362 SRGLEVVREQ
-372 VETILNKVVAMD
+372 VEATLNKVATVD
-384 KVEENTVSN
+384 KVEENT
-393 TERGNETIKLY
+393 
-404 HGSPAQFSE
+404 
-413 IDPNKIGLGQ
+413 
-423 NFVGRGFYTDTSVL
+423 
-437 GVHYAMEEIN
+437 
-447 HQDYYVYEI
+447 
-456 EIPSNSIILDRYNN
+456 
-470 ASLTDE
+470 
-476 VRQKIKEAGV
+476 
-486 TIGSRDQSYTELAD
+486 
-500 SLANSKNID
+500 
-509 DTFLMKAGSIQ
+509 
-520 GGEILKEAGITA
+520 
-532 IKDNSYMAIIDTSVI
+532 
-547 DNIRLHT
+547 
-554 ATGNK
+554 
-559 ATEIN
+559 
-564 KYIDNALVSAKQE
+564 
-577 PSRLNDALNKHPS
+577 
-590 ISNHFTDLKSEIEKL
+590 
-605 SLSQSDPEKTEKLI
+605 
-619 SLLTHTLVDG
+619 
-629 VDKNINKKTE
+629 
-639 IAPLNILYAEA
+639 
-650 IRSLGLNDHSAVKLG
+650 
-665 NLVNST
+665 
-671 ILNIEKIQKV
+671 
-681 DKLKENTGPVVTDKF
+681 GPVITDKF
-696 EREIDTALSNSK
+696 EREIDTALSNS
-708 AALNN
+708 
-713 QEQAAAPAAAPNN
+713 E
-726 QEQAAA
+726 
-732 PAAALDNQEQAAA
+732 DNQKLGILRDDQGRFWDGQEFGDLEDAKRYEPVEALKVAVHVSRQYESELEGSHIYIRAVEQDEPSDSDGVHVVNTDQAMNWPHLEAAYKRGFGLNLDRDE
-745 PAAALDN
+745 AL
-752 QEQAAAPAA
+752 AITARS
-761 VLDNQ
+761 
-766 EQAAAPAAA
+766 PAAA

-801 LDNQEQAAAPA
+801 LDNQEP
-812 AALDNQE
+812 
-819 QAAAPAAVLDNQEQA
+819 
-834 AAPAAVLDN
+834 
-843 QEQAA
+843 
-848 APAAALD
+848 
-855 NQEHEENAVE
+855 EENAVE

-892 LIEEDERKAQNRPQA
+892 LIEEDERKAQHRPQA

-917 APKGQAS
+917 TPKGQAS

-1074 QSPQVAKA
+1074 QSPQMAKA

-1088 ADKQQPEAVAP
+1088 ADKQQPEAAAP

-1116 PYENNPD
+1116 PYEHNPD

-1174 EKQIKDEQGNVTGTK
+1174 EKQIKDEKGNVTGTK

>member
-67 EQGETD
+67 EPGETD

-92 PEMDGK
+92 PQMDGK

-170 AKQYDHN
+170 ARQYDHN

-185 SLMPDAQ
+185 SLMPDAN

-200 KGVKAFPGVKSDKR
+200 KGVKAFPGVKTDKR

-225 GEIRTL
+225 DEVRTL

-271 STSATISDAT
+271 STSATISEAT

-311 FLADDDRKNTS
+311 FLADDDRKNTA

-349 IEKGLSDFNDLGQ
+349 IEKGFSDFNDLGQ
-362 SRGLEVVRKQ
+362 SRGLEVVREQ
-372 VETILNKVVAMD
+372 VEATLNKVATVD
-384 KVEENTVSN
+384 KVEENT
-393 TERGNETIKLY
+393 
-404 HGSPAQFSE
+404 
-413 IDPNKIGLGQ
+413 
-423 NFVGRGFYTDTSVL
+423 
-437 GVHYAMEEIN
+437 
-447 HQDYYVYEI
+447 
-456 EIPSNSIILDRYNN
+456 
-470 ASLTDE
+470 
-476 VRQKIKEAGV
+476 
-486 TIGSRDQSYTELAD
+486 
-500 SLANSKNID
+500 
-509 DTFLMKAGSIQ
+509 
-520 GGEILKEAGITA
+520 
-532 IKDNSYMAIIDTSVI
+532 
-547 DNIRLHT
+547 
-554 ATGNK
+554 
-559 ATEIN
+559 
-564 KYIDNALVSAKQE
+564 
-577 PSRLNDALNKHPS
+577 
-590 ISNHFTDLKSEIEKL
+590 
-605 SLSQSDPEKTEKLI
+605 
-619 SLLTHTLVDG
+619 
-629 VDKNINKKTE
+629 
-639 IAPLNILYAEA
+639 
-650 IRSLGLNDHSAVKLG
+650 
-665 NLVNST
+665 
-671 ILNIEKIQKV
+671 
-681 DKLKENTGPVVTDKF
+681 GPVITDKF
-696 EREIDTALSNSK
+696 EREIDTALSNS
-708 AALNN
+708 
-713 QEQAAAPAAAPNN
+713 E
-726 QEQAAA
+726 
-732 PAAALDNQEQAAA
+732 DNQKLGILRDDQGRFWDGQEFGDLEDAKRYEPVEALKVAVHVSRQYESELEGSHIYIRAVEQDEPSDSDGVHVVNTDQAMNWPHLEAAYKRGFGLN
-745 PAAALDN
+745 LDRD
-752 QEQAAAPAA
+752 EAQAITARS
-761 VLDNQ
+761 
-766 EQAAAPAAA
+766 PAAA

-812 AALDNQE
+812 ATLGNQE
-819 QAAAPAAVLDNQEQA
+819 P
-834 AAPAAVLDN
+834 
-843 QEQAA
+843 
-848 APAAALD
+848 
-855 NQEHEENAVE
+855 EENAVE

-892 LIEEDERKAQNRPQA
+892 LIEEDERKAQHRPQA

-917 APKGQAS
+917 TPKGQAS

-1074 QSPQVAKA
+1074 QSPQMAKA

-1088 ADKQQPEAVAP
+1088 ADKQQPEAAAP

-1116 PYENNPD
+1116 PYEHNPD

-1174 EKQIKDEQGNVTGTK
+1174 EKQIKDEKGNVTGTK

-1242 ADQARFME
+1242 VDQARFME

>member
-92 PEMDGK
+92 PQMDGK

-170 AKQYDHN
+170 ARQYDHN

-185 SLMPDAQ
+185 SLMPDAN

-200 KGVKAFPGVKSDKR
+200 KGVKAFPGVKTDKR

-225 GEIRTL
+225 DEVRTL

-271 STSATISDAT
+271 STSATISEAT

-311 FLADDDRKNTS
+311 FLADDDRKNTA

-349 IEKGLSDFNDLGQ
+349 IEKGFSDFNDLGQ
-362 SRGLEVVRKQ
+362 SRGLEVVREQ
-372 VETILNKVVAMD
+372 VEATLNKVATVD
-384 KVEENTVSN
+384 KVEENT
-393 TERGNETIKLY
+393 
-404 HGSPAQFSE
+404 
-413 IDPNKIGLGQ
+413 
-423 NFVGRGFYTDTSVL
+423 
-437 GVHYAMEEIN
+437 
-447 HQDYYVYEI
+447 
-456 EIPSNSIILDRYNN
+456 
-470 ASLTDE
+470 
-476 VRQKIKEAGV
+476 
-486 TIGSRDQSYTELAD
+486 
-500 SLANSKNID
+500 
-509 DTFLMKAGSIQ
+509 
-520 GGEILKEAGITA
+520 
-532 IKDNSYMAIIDTSVI
+532 
-547 DNIRLHT
+547 
-554 ATGNK
+554 
-559 ATEIN
+559 
-564 KYIDNALVSAKQE
+564 
-577 PSRLNDALNKHPS
+577 
-590 ISNHFTDLKSEIEKL
+590 
-605 SLSQSDPEKTEKLI
+605 
-619 SLLTHTLVDG
+619 
-629 VDKNINKKTE
+629 
-639 IAPLNILYAEA
+639 
-650 IRSLGLNDHSAVKLG
+650 
-665 NLVNST
+665 
-671 ILNIEKIQKV
+671 
-681 DKLKENTGPVVTDKF
+681 GPVITDKF
-696 EREIDTALSNSK
+696 EREIDTALSNSEDNQK
-708 AALNN
+708 LGILRDDQGRFWDGQEFGDLEDAKRYEPVEALKVAVHVSRQYESELEGSHIYIRAVEQDEPSDSDGVHVVNTDQAMNWPHLEAAYKRGFGLNLDRD
-713 QEQAAAPAAAPNN
+713 EALAITARSPAAA
-726 QEQAAA
+726 
-732 PAAALDNQEQAAA
+732 
-745 PAAALDN
+745 
-752 QEQAAAPAA
+752 
-761 VLDNQ
+761 LDNQ

-819 QAAAPAAVLDNQEQA
+819 QAAAPAAALDNQEQA
-834 AAPAAVLDN
+834 AAPAATLGN
-843 QEQAA
+843 QE
-848 APAAALD
+848 P
-855 NQEHEENAVE
+855 EENAVE

-892 LIEEDERKAQNRPQA
+892 LIEEDERKAQHRPQA

-917 APKGQAS
+917 TPKGQAS

-1074 QSPQVAKA
+1074 QSPQMAKA

-1088 ADKQQPEAVAP
+1088 ADKQQPEAAAP

-1116 PYENNPD
+1116 PYEHNPD

-1174 EKQIKDEQGNVTGTK
+1174 EKQIKDEKGNVTGTK

-1242 ADQARFME
+1242 VDQARFME

>member
-92 PEMDGK
+92 PQMDGK

-170 AKQYDHN
+170 ARQYDHN

-185 SLMPDAQ
+185 SLMPDAN

-200 KGVKAFPGVKSDKR
+200 KGVKAFPGVKTDKR

-225 GEIRTL
+225 DEVRTL

-271 STSATISDAT
+271 STSATISEAT

-311 FLADDDRKNTS
+311 FLADDDRKNTA

-349 IEKGLSDFNDLGQ
+349 IEKGFSDFNDLGQ
-362 SRGLEVVRKQ
+362 SRGLEVVREQ
-372 VETILNKVVAMD
+372 VEATLNKVATVD
-384 KVEENTVSN
+384 KVEENT
-393 TERGNETIKLY
+393 
-404 HGSPAQFSE
+404 
-413 IDPNKIGLGQ
+413 
-423 NFVGRGFYTDTSVL
+423 
-437 GVHYAMEEIN
+437 
-447 HQDYYVYEI
+447 
-456 EIPSNSIILDRYNN
+456 
-470 ASLTDE
+470 
-476 VRQKIKEAGV
+476 
-486 TIGSRDQSYTELAD
+486 
-500 SLANSKNID
+500 
-509 DTFLMKAGSIQ
+509 
-520 GGEILKEAGITA
+520 
-532 IKDNSYMAIIDTSVI
+532 
-547 DNIRLHT
+547 
-554 ATGNK
+554 
-559 ATEIN
+559 
-564 KYIDNALVSAKQE
+564 
-577 PSRLNDALNKHPS
+577 
-590 ISNHFTDLKSEIEKL
+590 
-605 SLSQSDPEKTEKLI
+605 
-619 SLLTHTLVDG
+619 
-629 VDKNINKKTE
+629 
-639 IAPLNILYAEA
+639 
-650 IRSLGLNDHSAVKLG
+650 
-665 NLVNST
+665 
-671 ILNIEKIQKV
+671 
-681 DKLKENTGPVVTDKF
+681 GPVITDKF
-696 EREIDTALSNSK
+696 EREIDTALSNS
-708 AALNN
+708 
-713 QEQAAAPAAAPNN
+713 E
-726 QEQAAA
+726 
-732 PAAALDNQEQAAA
+732 DNQKLGILRDDQGRFWDGQEFGDLEDAKRYEPVEALKVAVHVSRQYESELEGSHIYIRAVEQDEPSDSDGVHVVNTDQAMNWPHLEAAYKRGFGLNLDRDE
-745 PAAALDN
+745 AL
-752 QEQAAAPAA
+752 AITARS
-761 VLDNQ
+761 
-766 EQAAAPAAA
+766 PAAA

-812 AALDNQE
+812 ATLGNQE
-819 QAAAPAAVLDNQEQA
+819 P
-834 AAPAAVLDN
+834 
-843 QEQAA
+843 
-848 APAAALD
+848 
-855 NQEHEENAVE
+855 EENAVE

-892 LIEEDERKAQNRPQA
+892 LIEEDERKAQHRPQA

-917 APKGQAS
+917 TPKGQAS

-1074 QSPQVAKA
+1074 QSPQMAKA

-1088 ADKQQPEAVAP
+1088 ADKQQPEAAAP

-1116 PYENNPD
+1116 PYEHNPD

-1174 EKQIKDEQGNVTGTK
+1174 EKQIKDEKGNVTGTK

>member
-67 EQGETD
+67 EPGETD

-92 PEMDGK
+92 PQMDGK

-170 AKQYDHN
+170 ARQYDHN

-185 SLMPDAQ
+185 SLMPDAN

-200 KGVKAFPGVKSDKR
+200 KGVKAFPGVKTDKR

-225 GEIRTL
+225 DEIRTL

-271 STSATISDAT
+271 STSATISEAT

-311 FLADDDRKNTS
+311 FLADDDRKNTA

-349 IEKGLSDFNDLGQ
+349 IEKGFSDFNDLGQ
-362 SRGLEVVRKQ
+362 SRGLEVVREQ
-372 VETILNKVVAMD
+372 VEATLNKVATVD
-384 KVEENTVSN
+384 KVEENT
-393 TERGNETIKLY
+393 
-404 HGSPAQFSE
+404 
-413 IDPNKIGLGQ
+413 
-423 NFVGRGFYTDTSVL
+423 
-437 GVHYAMEEIN
+437 
-447 HQDYYVYEI
+447 
-456 EIPSNSIILDRYNN
+456 
-470 ASLTDE
+470 
-476 VRQKIKEAGV
+476 
-486 TIGSRDQSYTELAD
+486 
-500 SLANSKNID
+500 
-509 DTFLMKAGSIQ
+509 
-520 GGEILKEAGITA
+520 
-532 IKDNSYMAIIDTSVI
+532 
-547 DNIRLHT
+547 
-554 ATGNK
+554 
-559 ATEIN
+559 
-564 KYIDNALVSAKQE
+564 
-577 PSRLNDALNKHPS
+577 
-590 ISNHFTDLKSEIEKL
+590 
-605 SLSQSDPEKTEKLI
+605 
-619 SLLTHTLVDG
+619 
-629 VDKNINKKTE
+629 
-639 IAPLNILYAEA
+639 
-650 IRSLGLNDHSAVKLG
+650 
-665 NLVNST
+665 
-671 ILNIEKIQKV
+671 
-681 DKLKENTGPVVTDKF
+681 GPVITDKF
-696 EREIDTALSNSK
+696 EREIDTALSNS
-708 AALNN
+708 
-713 QEQAAAPAAAPNN
+713 E
-726 QEQAAA
+726 
-732 PAAALDNQEQAAA
+732 DNQKLGILRDDQGRFWDGQEFGDLEDAKRYEPVEALKVAVHVSRQYESELEGSHIYIRAVEQDEPSDSDGVHVVNTDQAMNWPHLEAAYKRGFGLNLDRDE
-745 PAAALDN
+745 AL
-752 QEQAAAPAA
+752 AITARS
-761 VLDNQ
+761 
-766 EQAAAPAAA
+766 PAAA

-801 LDNQEQAAAPA
+801 LDNQEP
-812 AALDNQE
+812 
-819 QAAAPAAVLDNQEQA
+819 
-834 AAPAAVLDN
+834 
-843 QEQAA
+843 
-848 APAAALD
+848 
-855 NQEHEENAVE
+855 EENAVE

-892 LIEEDERKAQNRPQA
+892 LIEEDERKAQHRPQA

-917 APKGQAS
+917 TPKGQAS

-1074 QSPQVAKA
+1074 QSPQMAKA

-1088 ADKQQPEAVAP
+1088 ADKQQPEAAAP

-1116 PYENNPD
+1116 PYEHNPD

-1146 LEKAIEESQAEA
+1146 LEKAIEESLAEA

-1174 EKQIKDEQGNVTGTK
+1174 EKQIKDEKGNVTGTK

>member
-92 PEMDGK
+92 PQMDGK

-170 AKQYDHN
+170 ARQYDHN

-185 SLMPDAQ
+185 SLMPDAN

-200 KGVKAFPGVKSDKR
+200 KGVKAFPGVKTDKR

-225 GEIRTL
+225 DEVRTL

-271 STSATISDAT
+271 STSATISEAT

-311 FLADDDRKNTS
+311 FLADDDRKNTA

-349 IEKGLSDFNDLGQ
+349 IEKGFSDFNDLGQ
-362 SRGLEVVRKQ
+362 SRGLEVVREQ
-372 VETILNKVVAMD
+372 VEATLNKVATVD
-384 KVEENTVSN
+384 KVEENT
-393 TERGNETIKLY
+393 
-404 HGSPAQFSE
+404 
-413 IDPNKIGLGQ
+413 
-423 NFVGRGFYTDTSVL
+423 
-437 GVHYAMEEIN
+437 
-447 HQDYYVYEI
+447 
-456 EIPSNSIILDRYNN
+456 
-470 ASLTDE
+470 
-476 VRQKIKEAGV
+476 
-486 TIGSRDQSYTELAD
+486 
-500 SLANSKNID
+500 
-509 DTFLMKAGSIQ
+509 
-520 GGEILKEAGITA
+520 
-532 IKDNSYMAIIDTSVI
+532 
-547 DNIRLHT
+547 
-554 ATGNK
+554 
-559 ATEIN
+559 
-564 KYIDNALVSAKQE
+564 
-577 PSRLNDALNKHPS
+577 
-590 ISNHFTDLKSEIEKL
+590 
-605 SLSQSDPEKTEKLI
+605 
-619 SLLTHTLVDG
+619 
-629 VDKNINKKTE
+629 
-639 IAPLNILYAEA
+639 
-650 IRSLGLNDHSAVKLG
+650 
-665 NLVNST
+665 
-671 ILNIEKIQKV
+671 
-681 DKLKENTGPVVTDKF
+681 GPVITDKF
-696 EREIDTALSNSK
+696 EREIDTALSNS
-708 AALNN
+708 
-713 QEQAAAPAAAPNN
+713 E
-726 QEQAAA
+726 
-732 PAAALDNQEQAAA
+732 DNQKLGILRDDQGRFWDGQEFGDLEDAKRYEPVEALKVAVHVSRQYESELEGSHIYIRAVEQDEPSDSDGVHVVNTDQAMNWPHLEAAYKRGFGLNLDRDE
-745 PAAALDN
+745 AL
-752 QEQAAAPAA
+752 AITARS
-761 VLDNQ
+761 
-766 EQAAAPAAA
+766 PAAA

-801 LDNQEQAAAPA
+801 LDNQEP
-812 AALDNQE
+812 
-819 QAAAPAAVLDNQEQA
+819 
-834 AAPAAVLDN
+834 
-843 QEQAA
+843 
-848 APAAALD
+848 
-855 NQEHEENAVE
+855 EENAVE

-892 LIEEDERKAQNRPQA
+892 LIEEDERKAQHRPQA

-917 APKGQAS
+917 TPKGQAS

-1074 QSPQVAKA
+1074 QSPQMAKA

-1088 ADKQQPEAVAP
+1088 ADKQQPEAAAP

-1116 PYENNPD
+1116 PYEHNPD

-1174 EKQIKDEQGNVTGTK
+1174 EKQIKDEKGNVTGTK

>member
-67 EQGETD
+67 EPGETD

-92 PEMDGK
+92 PQMDGK

-170 AKQYDHN
+170 ARQYDHN

-185 SLMPDAQ
+185 SLMPDAN

-200 KGVKAFPGVKSDKR
+200 KGVKAFPGVKTDKR

-225 GEIRTL
+225 DEVRTL

-271 STSATISDAT
+271 STSATISEAT

-311 FLADDDRKNTS
+311 FLADDDRKNTA

-349 IEKGLSDFNDLGQ
+349 IEKGFSDFNDLGQ
-362 SRGLEVVRKQ
+362 SRGLEVVREQ
-372 VETILNKVVAMD
+372 VEATLNKVATVD
-384 KVEENTVSN
+384 KVEENT
-393 TERGNETIKLY
+393 
-404 HGSPAQFSE
+404 
-413 IDPNKIGLGQ
+413 
-423 NFVGRGFYTDTSVL
+423 
-437 GVHYAMEEIN
+437 
-447 HQDYYVYEI
+447 
-456 EIPSNSIILDRYNN
+456 
-470 ASLTDE
+470 
-476 VRQKIKEAGV
+476 
-486 TIGSRDQSYTELAD
+486 
-500 SLANSKNID
+500 
-509 DTFLMKAGSIQ
+509 
-520 GGEILKEAGITA
+520 
-532 IKDNSYMAIIDTSVI
+532 
-547 DNIRLHT
+547 
-554 ATGNK
+554 
-559 ATEIN
+559 
-564 KYIDNALVSAKQE
+564 
-577 PSRLNDALNKHPS
+577 
-590 ISNHFTDLKSEIEKL
+590 
-605 SLSQSDPEKTEKLI
+605 
-619 SLLTHTLVDG
+619 
-629 VDKNINKKTE
+629 
-639 IAPLNILYAEA
+639 
-650 IRSLGLNDHSAVKLG
+650 
-665 NLVNST
+665 
-671 ILNIEKIQKV
+671 
-681 DKLKENTGPVVTDKF
+681 GPVITDKF
-696 EREIDTALSNSK
+696 EREIDTALSNSEDNQK
-708 AALNN
+708 LGILRDDQGRFWDGQEFGDLEDAKRYEPVEALKVAVHVSRQYESELEGSHIYIRAVEQDEPSDSDGVHVVNTDQAMNWPHLEAAYKRRFGLNLDRD
-713 QEQAAAPAAAPNN
+713 EALAITARS
-726 QEQAAA
+726 

-761 VLDNQ
+761 TLGNQ
-766 EQAAAPAAA
+766 EP
-775 LDNQEQAAAPAAA
+775 
-788 LDNQEQAAAPAAA
+788 
-801 LDNQEQAAAPA
+801 
-812 AALDNQE
+812 
-819 QAAAPAAVLDNQEQA
+819 
-834 AAPAAVLDN
+834 
-843 QEQAA
+843 
-848 APAAALD
+848 
-855 NQEHEENAVE
+855 EENAVE

-892 LIEEDERKAQNRPQA
+892 LIEEDERKAQHRPQA

-917 APKGQAS
+917 TPKGQAS

-1074 QSPQVAKA
+1074 QSPQMAKA

-1088 ADKQQPEAVAP
+1088 ADKQQPEAAAP

-1116 PYENNPD
+1116 PYEHNPD

-1174 EKQIKDEQGNVTGTK
+1174 EKQIKDEKGNVTGTK

-1242 ADQARFME
+1242 VDQARFME

>member
-67 EQGETD
+67 EPGETD

-92 PEMDGK
+92 PQMDGK

-170 AKQYDHN
+170 ARQYDHN

-185 SLMPDAQ
+185 SLMPNAN

-200 KGVKAFPGVKSDKR
+200 KGVKAFPGVKTDKR

-225 GEIRTL
+225 DEIRTL

-271 STSATISDAT
+271 STSATISEAT

-311 FLADDDRKNTS
+311 FLADDDRKNTA

-339 AQTPIFNNQE
+339 AQPPIFNNQE
-349 IEKGLSDFNDLGQ
+349 IEKGFSDFNDLGQ
-362 SRGLEVVRKQ
+362 SRGLEVVREQ
-372 VETILNKVVAMD
+372 VETILNKVATVE
-384 KVEENTVSN
+384 KVEENT
-393 TERGNETIKLY
+393 
-404 HGSPAQFSE
+404 
-413 IDPNKIGLGQ
+413 
-423 NFVGRGFYTDTSVL
+423 
-437 GVHYAMEEIN
+437 
-447 HQDYYVYEI
+447 
-456 EIPSNSIILDRYNN
+456 
-470 ASLTDE
+470 
-476 VRQKIKEAGV
+476 
-486 TIGSRDQSYTELAD
+486 
-500 SLANSKNID
+500 
-509 DTFLMKAGSIQ
+509 
-520 GGEILKEAGITA
+520 
-532 IKDNSYMAIIDTSVI
+532 
-547 DNIRLHT
+547 
-554 ATGNK
+554 
-559 ATEIN
+559 
-564 KYIDNALVSAKQE
+564 
-577 PSRLNDALNKHPS
+577 
-590 ISNHFTDLKSEIEKL
+590 
-605 SLSQSDPEKTEKLI
+605 
-619 SLLTHTLVDG
+619 
-629 VDKNINKKTE
+629 
-639 IAPLNILYAEA
+639 
-650 IRSLGLNDHSAVKLG
+650 
-665 NLVNST
+665 
-671 ILNIEKIQKV
+671 
-681 DKLKENTGPVVTDKF
+681 GPVITDKF
-696 EREIDTALSNSK
+696 EREIDTALSNS
-708 AALNN
+708 
-713 QEQAAAPAAAPNN
+713 E
-726 QEQAAA
+726 
-732 PAAALDNQEQAAA
+732 DNQKLGILRDDQGRFWDGQEFGDLEDAKRYEPVEALKVAIHVSRQYESELEGSHIYIRAVEQGEPSDSDGIHVVNTDQAMNWPHLEAAYKRGFGLNLDRDE
-745 PAAALDN
+745 AL
-752 QEQAAAPAA
+752 AITARS
-761 VLDNQ
+761 
-766 EQAAAPAAA
+766 PAAA

-801 LDNQEQAAAPA
+801 LDNQEP
-812 AALDNQE
+812 
-819 QAAAPAAVLDNQEQA
+819 
-834 AAPAAVLDN
+834 
-843 QEQAA
+843 
-848 APAAALD
+848 
-855 NQEHEENAVE
+855 EENAVE

-892 LIEEDERKAQNRPQA
+892 LIEEDERKAQHRPQA
-907 EGEFSSEPSQ
+907 EGEFSSEQSQ
-917 APKGQAS
+917 TPKGQAS

-936 VPEKVAKSYIEVDG
+936 VPEKVAKSYIEIDG

-1059 EQPTNQDKQQGQQAA
+1059 EQPTNQDKQQGQEAA
-1074 QSPQVAKA
+1074 QSPQMAKA

-1088 ADKQQPEAVAP
+1088 ADKQQPEAAAP

-1116 PYENNPD
+1116 PYEHNPD

-1174 EKQIKDEQGNVTGTK
+1174 EKQIKDEKGNVTGTK

>member
-67 EQGETD
+67 EPGETD

-92 PEMDGK
+92 PQMDGK

-170 AKQYDHN
+170 ARQYDHN

-185 SLMPDAQ
+185 SLMPDAN

-200 KGVKAFPGVKSDKR
+200 KGVKAFPGVKTDKR

-225 GEIRTL
+225 DEIRTL

-271 STSATISDAT
+271 STSATISEAT

-311 FLADDDRKNTS
+311 FLADDDRKNTA

-349 IEKGLSDFNDLGQ
+349 IEKGFSDFNDLGQ
-362 SRGLEVVRKQ
+362 SRGLEVVREQ
-372 VETILNKVVAMD
+372 VETTLNKVATVD
-384 KVEENTVSN
+384 KVEENT
-393 TERGNETIKLY
+393 
-404 HGSPAQFSE
+404 
-413 IDPNKIGLGQ
+413 
-423 NFVGRGFYTDTSVL
+423 
-437 GVHYAMEEIN
+437 
-447 HQDYYVYEI
+447 
-456 EIPSNSIILDRYNN
+456 
-470 ASLTDE
+470 
-476 VRQKIKEAGV
+476 
-486 TIGSRDQSYTELAD
+486 
-500 SLANSKNID
+500 
-509 DTFLMKAGSIQ
+509 
-520 GGEILKEAGITA
+520 
-532 IKDNSYMAIIDTSVI
+532 
-547 DNIRLHT
+547 
-554 ATGNK
+554 
-559 ATEIN
+559 
-564 KYIDNALVSAKQE
+564 
-577 PSRLNDALNKHPS
+577 
-590 ISNHFTDLKSEIEKL
+590 
-605 SLSQSDPEKTEKLI
+605 
-619 SLLTHTLVDG
+619 
-629 VDKNINKKTE
+629 
-639 IAPLNILYAEA
+639 
-650 IRSLGLNDHSAVKLG
+650 
-665 NLVNST
+665 
-671 ILNIEKIQKV
+671 
-681 DKLKENTGPVVTDKF
+681 GPVITDKF
-696 EREIDTALSNSK
+696 EREIDTALSNSEDNQK
-708 AALNN
+708 LGILRDDQGRFWDGQEFGDLEDAKRYEPVEALKVAVHVSRQYESELEGSHIYIRAVEQDEPSDSDGVHVVNTDQAMNWPHLEAAYKRGFGLNLDRDEALAIMARSPAAALDN
-713 QEQAAAPAAAPNN
+713 QEQAAAPAAALGN

-745 PAAALDN
+745 PAAALGN

-761 VLDNQ
+761 TLGNQ
-766 EQAAAPAAA
+766 EP
-775 LDNQEQAAAPAAA
+775 
-788 LDNQEQAAAPAAA
+788 
-801 LDNQEQAAAPA
+801 
-812 AALDNQE
+812 
-819 QAAAPAAVLDNQEQA
+819 
-834 AAPAAVLDN
+834 
-843 QEQAA
+843 
-848 APAAALD
+848 
-855 NQEHEENAVE
+855 EENAVE

-892 LIEEDERKAQNRPQA
+892 LIEEDERKAQHRPQA

-917 APKGQAS
+917 TPKGQAS

-1059 EQPTNQDKQQGQQAA
+1059 QQPTNQDKQQGQQAA
-1074 QSPQVAKA
+1074 QSPQMAKAAAAAAA

-1088 ADKQQPEAVAP
+1088 ADKQQPEAAAP

-1116 PYENNPD
+1116 PYEHNPD

-1174 EKQIKDEQGNVTGTK
+1174 EKQIKDEKGNVTGTK

>member
-67 EQGETD
+67 EPGETD

-92 PEMDGK
+92 PQMDGK

-170 AKQYDHN
+170 ARQYDHN

-185 SLMPDAQ
+185 SLMPDAN

-200 KGVKAFPGVKSDKR
+200 KGVKAFPGVKTDKR

-225 GEIRTL
+225 DEIRTL

-271 STSATISDAT
+271 STSATISEAT

-311 FLADDDRKNTS
+311 FLADDDRKNTA

-349 IEKGLSDFNDLGQ
+349 IEKGFSDFNDLGQ
-362 SRGLEVVRKQ
+362 SRGLEVVREQ
-372 VETILNKVVAMD
+372 VETTLNKVATVD
-384 KVEENTVSN
+384 KVEENT
-393 TERGNETIKLY
+393 
-404 HGSPAQFSE
+404 
-413 IDPNKIGLGQ
+413 
-423 NFVGRGFYTDTSVL
+423 
-437 GVHYAMEEIN
+437 
-447 HQDYYVYEI
+447 
-456 EIPSNSIILDRYNN
+456 
-470 ASLTDE
+470 
-476 VRQKIKEAGV
+476 
-486 TIGSRDQSYTELAD
+486 
-500 SLANSKNID
+500 
-509 DTFLMKAGSIQ
+509 
-520 GGEILKEAGITA
+520 
-532 IKDNSYMAIIDTSVI
+532 
-547 DNIRLHT
+547 
-554 ATGNK
+554 
-559 ATEIN
+559 
-564 KYIDNALVSAKQE
+564 
-577 PSRLNDALNKHPS
+577 
-590 ISNHFTDLKSEIEKL
+590 
-605 SLSQSDPEKTEKLI
+605 
-619 SLLTHTLVDG
+619 
-629 VDKNINKKTE
+629 
-639 IAPLNILYAEA
+639 
-650 IRSLGLNDHSAVKLG
+650 
-665 NLVNST
+665 
-671 ILNIEKIQKV
+671 
-681 DKLKENTGPVVTDKF
+681 GPVITDKF
-696 EREIDTALSNSK
+696 EREIDTALSNSEDIQK
-708 AALNN
+708 LGILRDDQGRFWDGQEFGDLEDAKRYEPVEALKVAVHVSRQYESELEGSHIYIRAVEQDEPSDSDGVHVVNTDQAMNWPHLEAAYKRGFGLNLDRDEALAITARSPAASLDN
-713 QEQAAAPAAAPNN
+713 QEQAAAPAASLDN

-732 PAAALDNQEQAAA
+732 PAASLDNQEQAAA

-752 QEQAAAPAA
+752 QEP
-761 VLDNQ
+761 
-766 EQAAAPAAA
+766 
-775 LDNQEQAAAPAAA
+775 
-788 LDNQEQAAAPAAA
+788 
-801 LDNQEQAAAPA
+801 
-812 AALDNQE
+812 
-819 QAAAPAAVLDNQEQA
+819 
-834 AAPAAVLDN
+834 
-843 QEQAA
+843 
-848 APAAALD
+848 
-855 NQEHEENAVE
+855 EENAVE

-892 LIEEDERKAQNRPQA
+892 LIEEDERKAQHRPQA

-1074 QSPQVAKA
+1074 QSPQMAKA

-1088 ADKQQPEAVAP
+1088 ADKQQPEAAAP

-1116 PYENNPD
+1116 PYEHNPD

-1174 EKQIKDEQGNVTGTK
+1174 EKQIKDEKGNVTGTK

>member
-67 EQGETD
+67 EPGETD

-92 PEMDGK
+92 PQMDGK

-170 AKQYDHN
+170 ARQYDHN

-185 SLMPDAQ
+185 SLMPDAN

-200 KGVKAFPGVKSDKR
+200 KGVKAFPGVKTDKR

-225 GEIRTL
+225 DEIRTL

-271 STSATISDAT
+271 STSATISEAT

-311 FLADDDRKNTS
+311 FLADDDRKNTA

-349 IEKGLSDFNDLGQ
+349 IEKGFSDFNDLGQ
-362 SRGLEVVRKQ
+362 SRGLEVVREQ
-372 VETILNKVVAMD
+372 VETTLNKVATVD
-384 KVEENTVSN
+384 KVEENT
-393 TERGNETIKLY
+393 
-404 HGSPAQFSE
+404 
-413 IDPNKIGLGQ
+413 
-423 NFVGRGFYTDTSVL
+423 
-437 GVHYAMEEIN
+437 
-447 HQDYYVYEI
+447 
-456 EIPSNSIILDRYNN
+456 
-470 ASLTDE
+470 
-476 VRQKIKEAGV
+476 
-486 TIGSRDQSYTELAD
+486 
-500 SLANSKNID
+500 
-509 DTFLMKAGSIQ
+509 
-520 GGEILKEAGITA
+520 
-532 IKDNSYMAIIDTSVI
+532 
-547 DNIRLHT
+547 
-554 ATGNK
+554 
-559 ATEIN
+559 
-564 KYIDNALVSAKQE
+564 
-577 PSRLNDALNKHPS
+577 
-590 ISNHFTDLKSEIEKL
+590 
-605 SLSQSDPEKTEKLI
+605 
-619 SLLTHTLVDG
+619 
-629 VDKNINKKTE
+629 
-639 IAPLNILYAEA
+639 
-650 IRSLGLNDHSAVKLG
+650 
-665 NLVNST
+665 
-671 ILNIEKIQKV
+671 
-681 DKLKENTGPVVTDKF
+681 GPVITDKF
-696 EREIDTALSNSK
+696 EREIDTALSNSEDIQK
-708 AALNN
+708 LGILRDDQGRFWDGQEFGDLEDAKRYEPVEALKVAVHVSRQYESELEGSHIYIRAVEQDEPSDSDGVHVVNTDQAMNWPHLEAAYKRGFGLNLDRD
-713 QEQAAAPAAAPNN
+713 EALSITARS
-726 QEQAAA
+726 

-752 QEQAAAPAA
+752 QEP
-761 VLDNQ
+761 
-766 EQAAAPAAA
+766 
-775 LDNQEQAAAPAAA
+775 
-788 LDNQEQAAAPAAA
+788 
-801 LDNQEQAAAPA
+801 
-812 AALDNQE
+812 
-819 QAAAPAAVLDNQEQA
+819 
-834 AAPAAVLDN
+834 
-843 QEQAA
+843 
-848 APAAALD
+848 
-855 NQEHEENAVE
+855 EENAVE

-892 LIEEDERKAQNRPQA
+892 LIEEDERKAQHRPQA

-1074 QSPQVAKA
+1074 QSPQMAKA

-1088 ADKQQPEAVAP
+1088 ADKQQPEAAAP

-1116 PYENNPD
+1116 PYEHNPD

-1174 EKQIKDEQGNVTGTK
+1174 EKQIKDEKGNVTGTK

>member
-92 PEMDGK
+92 PQMDGK

-170 AKQYDHN
+170 ARQYDHN

-185 SLMPDAQ
+185 SLMPDAN

-200 KGVKAFPGVKSDKR
+200 KGVKAFPGVKTDKR

-225 GEIRTL
+225 DEVRTL

-271 STSATISDAT
+271 STSATISEAT

-311 FLADDDRKNTS
+311 FLADDDRKNTA

-349 IEKGLSDFNDLGQ
+349 IEKGFSDFNDLGQ
-362 SRGLEVVRKQ
+362 SRGLEVVREQ
-372 VETILNKVVAMD
+372 VEATLNKVATVD
-384 KVEENTVSN
+384 KVEENT
-393 TERGNETIKLY
+393 
-404 HGSPAQFSE
+404 
-413 IDPNKIGLGQ
+413 
-423 NFVGRGFYTDTSVL
+423 
-437 GVHYAMEEIN
+437 
-447 HQDYYVYEI
+447 
-456 EIPSNSIILDRYNN
+456 
-470 ASLTDE
+470 
-476 VRQKIKEAGV
+476 
-486 TIGSRDQSYTELAD
+486 
-500 SLANSKNID
+500 
-509 DTFLMKAGSIQ
+509 
-520 GGEILKEAGITA
+520 
-532 IKDNSYMAIIDTSVI
+532 
-547 DNIRLHT
+547 
-554 ATGNK
+554 
-559 ATEIN
+559 
-564 KYIDNALVSAKQE
+564 
-577 PSRLNDALNKHPS
+577 
-590 ISNHFTDLKSEIEKL
+590 
-605 SLSQSDPEKTEKLI
+605 
-619 SLLTHTLVDG
+619 
-629 VDKNINKKTE
+629 
-639 IAPLNILYAEA
+639 
-650 IRSLGLNDHSAVKLG
+650 
-665 NLVNST
+665 
-671 ILNIEKIQKV
+671 
-681 DKLKENTGPVVTDKF
+681 GPVITDKF
-696 EREIDTALSNSK
+696 EREIDTALSNSEDNQK
-708 AALNN
+708 LGILRDDQGRFWDGQEFGDLEDAKRYEPVEALKVAVHVSRQYESELEGSHIYIRAVEQDEPSDSDGVHVVNTDQAMNWPHLEAAYKRGFGLNLDRD
-713 QEQAAAPAAAPNN
+713 EALAITARS
-726 QEQAAA
+726 

-745 PAAALDN
+745 PAAALGN
-752 QEQAAAPAA
+752 QEP
-761 VLDNQ
+761 
-766 EQAAAPAAA
+766 
-775 LDNQEQAAAPAAA
+775 
-788 LDNQEQAAAPAAA
+788 
-801 LDNQEQAAAPA
+801 
-812 AALDNQE
+812 
-819 QAAAPAAVLDNQEQA
+819 
-834 AAPAAVLDN
+834 
-843 QEQAA
+843 
-848 APAAALD
+848 
-855 NQEHEENAVE
+855 EENAVE

-892 LIEEDERKAQNRPQA
+892 LIEEDERKAQHRPQA

-917 APKGQAS
+917 TPKGQAS

-1074 QSPQVAKA
+1074 QSPQMAKA

-1088 ADKQQPEAVAP
+1088 ADKQQPEAAAP

-1116 PYENNPD
+1116 PYEHNPD

-1174 EKQIKDEQGNVTGTK
+1174 EKQIKDEKGNVTGTK

-1242 ADQARFME
+1242 VDQARFME

>member
-200 KGVKAFPGVKSDKR
+200 KGVKAFPGVKTDKR

-225 GEIRTL
+225 DEIRTL

-362 SRGLEVVRKQ
+362 SRGLEVVREQ
-372 VETILNKVVAMD
+372 VETILHKVAAVD
-384 KVEENTVSN
+384 KVEENT
-393 TERGNETIKLY
+393 
-404 HGSPAQFSE
+404 
-413 IDPNKIGLGQ
+413 
-423 NFVGRGFYTDTSVL
+423 
-437 GVHYAMEEIN
+437 
-447 HQDYYVYEI
+447 
-456 EIPSNSIILDRYNN
+456 
-470 ASLTDE
+470 
-476 VRQKIKEAGV
+476 
-486 TIGSRDQSYTELAD
+486 
-500 SLANSKNID
+500 
-509 DTFLMKAGSIQ
+509 
-520 GGEILKEAGITA
+520 
-532 IKDNSYMAIIDTSVI
+532 
-547 DNIRLHT
+547 
-554 ATGNK
+554 
-559 ATEIN
+559 
-564 KYIDNALVSAKQE
+564 
-577 PSRLNDALNKHPS
+577 
-590 ISNHFTDLKSEIEKL
+590 
-605 SLSQSDPEKTEKLI
+605 
-619 SLLTHTLVDG
+619 
-629 VDKNINKKTE
+629 
-639 IAPLNILYAEA
+639 
-650 IRSLGLNDHSAVKLG
+650 
-665 NLVNST
+665 
-671 ILNIEKIQKV
+671 
-681 DKLKENTGPVVTDKF
+681 GPVITDKF
-696 EREIDTALSNSK
+696 EREIDTALSNSESNQK
-708 AALNN
+708 LGILRDDQDRFWDGQGFGELEDAKRYEPVEALKVAVQVSRQYESELEGSHIYIRAVEQDEPSDSDGVHVVNTDQAINWPHLEAAYKRGFGLNLDRD
-713 QEQAAAPAAAPNN
+713 E
-726 QEQAAA
+726 
-732 PAAALDNQEQAAA
+732 ALAITARS
-745 PAAALDN
+745 
-752 QEQAAAPAA
+752 
-761 VLDNQ
+761 
-766 EQAAAPAAA
+766 PAAA

-812 AALDNQE
+812 AA
-819 QAAAPAAVLDNQEQA
+819 
-834 AAPAAVLDN
+834 LDN

-1088 ADKQQPEAVAP
+1088 ADKQQPEATAP

>member
-1 MANIAQEKTYLA
+1 
-13 IPFEERKDAFRAA
+13 
-26 GKLPDG
+26 
-32 KNALGLDEDSKLW
+32 
-45 FANPGADLDKLKKWI
+45 
-60 PDTTRRA
+60 
-67 EQGETD
+67 
-73 PVIEFGQA
+73 
-81 LEDAG
+81 
-86 FILDGE
+86 
-92 PEMDGK
+92 
-98 KHRVSTVDDRGGQ
+98 
-111 KSGVYVGYLDGVPA
+111 
-125 GWYQDHRIH
+125 
-134 SEPQKWKATG
+134 
-144 NRIDPEAQAHL
+144 
-155 KAVAAQRKIE
+155 
-165 RDQAQ
+165 
-170 AKQYDHN
+170 
-177 AHRSQQAA
+177 
-185 SLMPDAQ
+185 
-192 GQEQYLVN
+192 
-200 KGVKAFPGVKSDKR
+200 
-214 GRVVIPLQNEK
+214 
-225 GEIRTL
+225 
-231 QRISGNGF
+231 
-239 KSLKKNGQKSGSY
+239 
-252 FVVGGELK
+252 
-260 NGDPILYAEGY
+260 
-271 STSATISDAT
+271 
-281 GRPVVMTVDAGNM
+281 
-294 PTVAAKLLEK
+294 
-304 YPDSQHV
+304 
-311 FLADDDRKNTS
+311 
-322 NKGKEKA
+322 
-329 EQAATITNGI
+329 
-339 AQTPIFNNQE
+339 
-349 IEKGLSDFNDLGQ
+349 
-362 SRGLEVVRKQ
+362 
-372 VETILNKVVAMD
+372 
-384 KVEENTVSN
+384 
-393 TERGNETIKLY
+393 
-404 HGSPAQFSE
+404 
-413 IDPNKIGLGQ
+413 
-423 NFVGRGFYTDTSVL
+423 
-437 GVHYAMEEIN
+437 
-447 HQDYYVYEI
+447 
-456 EIPSNSIILDRYNN
+456 
-470 ASLTDE
+470 
-476 VRQKIKEAGV
+476 
-486 TIGSRDQSYTELAD
+486 
-500 SLANSKNID
+500 
-509 DTFLMKAGSIQ
+509 
-520 GGEILKEAGITA
+520 
-532 IKDNSYMAIIDTSVI
+532 
-547 DNIRLHT
+547 
-554 ATGNK
+554 
-559 ATEIN
+559 
-564 KYIDNALVSAKQE
+564 
-577 PSRLNDALNKHPS
+577 
-590 ISNHFTDLKSEIEKL
+590 
-605 SLSQSDPEKTEKLI
+605 
-619 SLLTHTLVDG
+619 
-629 VDKNINKKTE
+629 
-639 IAPLNILYAEA
+639 
-650 IRSLGLNDHSAVKLG
+650 
-665 NLVNST
+665 
-671 ILNIEKIQKV
+671 
-681 DKLKENTGPVVTDKF
+681 
-696 EREIDTALSNSK
+696 
-708 AALNN
+708 
-713 QEQAAAPAAAPNN
+713 
-726 QEQAAA
+726 
-732 PAAALDNQEQAAA
+732 
-745 PAAALDN
+745 
-752 QEQAAAPAA
+752 
-761 VLDNQ
+761 
-766 EQAAAPAAA
+766 
-775 LDNQEQAAAPAAA
+775 
-788 LDNQEQAAAPAAA
+788 
-801 LDNQEQAAAPA
+801 
-812 AALDNQE
+812 
-819 QAAAPAAVLDNQEQA
+819 
-834 AAPAAVLDN
+834 
-843 QEQAA
+843 
-848 APAAALD
+848 
-855 NQEHEENAVE
+855 HEENAVE

>member
-67 EQGETD
+67 EPGETD

-92 PEMDGK
+92 PQMDGK

-170 AKQYDHN
+170 ARQYDHN

-185 SLMPDAQ
+185 SLMPDAN

-200 KGVKAFPGVKSDKR
+200 KGVKAFPGVKTDKR

-225 GEIRTL
+225 DEIRTL

-271 STSATISDAT
+271 STSATISEAT

-311 FLADDDRKNTS
+311 FLADDDRKNTA

-349 IEKGLSDFNDLGQ
+349 IEKGFSDFNDLGQ
-362 SRGLEVVRKQ
+362 SRGLEVVREQ
-372 VETILNKVVAMD
+372 VETTLNKVATVD
-384 KVEENTVSN
+384 KVEENT
-393 TERGNETIKLY
+393 
-404 HGSPAQFSE
+404 
-413 IDPNKIGLGQ
+413 
-423 NFVGRGFYTDTSVL
+423 
-437 GVHYAMEEIN
+437 
-447 HQDYYVYEI
+447 
-456 EIPSNSIILDRYNN
+456 
-470 ASLTDE
+470 
-476 VRQKIKEAGV
+476 
-486 TIGSRDQSYTELAD
+486 
-500 SLANSKNID
+500 
-509 DTFLMKAGSIQ
+509 
-520 GGEILKEAGITA
+520 
-532 IKDNSYMAIIDTSVI
+532 
-547 DNIRLHT
+547 
-554 ATGNK
+554 
-559 ATEIN
+559 
-564 KYIDNALVSAKQE
+564 
-577 PSRLNDALNKHPS
+577 
-590 ISNHFTDLKSEIEKL
+590 
-605 SLSQSDPEKTEKLI
+605 
-619 SLLTHTLVDG
+619 
-629 VDKNINKKTE
+629 
-639 IAPLNILYAEA
+639 
-650 IRSLGLNDHSAVKLG
+650 
-665 NLVNST
+665 
-671 ILNIEKIQKV
+671 
-681 DKLKENTGPVVTDKF
+681 GPVITDKF
-696 EREIDTALSNSK
+696 EREIDTALSNSEDIQK
-708 AALNN
+708 LGILRDDQGRFWDGQEFGDLEDAKRYEPVEALKVAVHVSRQYESELEGSHIYIRAVEQDEPSDSDGVHVVNTDQAMNWPHLEAAYKRGFGLNLDRD
-713 QEQAAAPAAAPNN
+713 EALAITARS
-726 QEQAAA
+726 

-752 QEQAAAPAA
+752 QEP
-761 VLDNQ
+761 
-766 EQAAAPAAA
+766 
-775 LDNQEQAAAPAAA
+775 
-788 LDNQEQAAAPAAA
+788 
-801 LDNQEQAAAPA
+801 
-812 AALDNQE
+812 
-819 QAAAPAAVLDNQEQA
+819 
-834 AAPAAVLDN
+834 
-843 QEQAA
+843 
-848 APAAALD
+848 
-855 NQEHEENAVE
+855 EENAVE

-892 LIEEDERKAQNRPQA
+892 LIEEDERKAQHRPQA

-1074 QSPQVAKA
+1074 QSPQMAKA

-1088 ADKQQPEAVAP
+1088 ADKQQPEAAAP

-1116 PYENNPD
+1116 PYEHNPD

-1174 EKQIKDEQGNVTGTK
+1174 EKQIKDEKGNVTGTK

>member
-67 EQGETD
+67 EPGETD

-92 PEMDGK
+92 PQMDGK

-170 AKQYDHN
+170 ARQYDHN

-185 SLMPDAQ
+185 SLMPDAN

-200 KGVKAFPGVKSDKR
+200 KGVKAFPGVKTDKR

-225 GEIRTL
+225 DEIRTL

-271 STSATISDAT
+271 STSATISEAT

-311 FLADDDRKNTS
+311 FLADDDRKNTA

-349 IEKGLSDFNDLGQ
+349 IEKGFSDFNDLGQ
-362 SRGLEVVRKQ
+362 SRGLEVVREQ
-372 VETILNKVVAMD
+372 VEATLNKVATVD
-384 KVEENTVSN
+384 KVEENT
-393 TERGNETIKLY
+393 
-404 HGSPAQFSE
+404 
-413 IDPNKIGLGQ
+413 
-423 NFVGRGFYTDTSVL
+423 
-437 GVHYAMEEIN
+437 
-447 HQDYYVYEI
+447 
-456 EIPSNSIILDRYNN
+456 
-470 ASLTDE
+470 
-476 VRQKIKEAGV
+476 
-486 TIGSRDQSYTELAD
+486 
-500 SLANSKNID
+500 
-509 DTFLMKAGSIQ
+509 
-520 GGEILKEAGITA
+520 
-532 IKDNSYMAIIDTSVI
+532 
-547 DNIRLHT
+547 
-554 ATGNK
+554 
-559 ATEIN
+559 
-564 KYIDNALVSAKQE
+564 
-577 PSRLNDALNKHPS
+577 
-590 ISNHFTDLKSEIEKL
+590 
-605 SLSQSDPEKTEKLI
+605 
-619 SLLTHTLVDG
+619 
-629 VDKNINKKTE
+629 
-639 IAPLNILYAEA
+639 
-650 IRSLGLNDHSAVKLG
+650 
-665 NLVNST
+665 
-671 ILNIEKIQKV
+671 
-681 DKLKENTGPVVTDKF
+681 GPVITDKF
-696 EREIDTALSNSK
+696 EREIDTALSNS
-708 AALNN
+708 
-713 QEQAAAPAAAPNN
+713 E
-726 QEQAAA
+726 
-732 PAAALDNQEQAAA
+732 DNQKLGILRDDQGRFWDGQEFGDLEDAKRYEPVEALKVAVHVSRQYESELEGSHIYIRAVEQDEPSDSDGVHVVNTDQAMNWPHLEAAYKRGFGLNLDRDE
-745 PAAALDN
+745 AL
-752 QEQAAAPAA
+752 AITARS
-761 VLDNQ
+761 
-766 EQAAAPAAA
+766 PAAA

-801 LDNQEQAAAPA
+801 LDNQEP
-812 AALDNQE
+812 
-819 QAAAPAAVLDNQEQA
+819 
-834 AAPAAVLDN
+834 
-843 QEQAA
+843 
-848 APAAALD
+848 
-855 NQEHEENAVE
+855 EENAVE

-892 LIEEDERKAQNRPQA
+892 LIEEDERKAQHRPQA

-1074 QSPQVAKA
+1074 QSPQMAKA

-1088 ADKQQPEAVAP
+1088 ADKQQPEAAAP

-1116 PYENNPD
+1116 PYEHNPD

-1174 EKQIKDEQGNVTGTK
+1174 EKQIKDEKGNVTGTK

>member
-67 EQGETD
+67 EPGETD

-92 PEMDGK
+92 PQMDGK

-170 AKQYDHN
+170 ARQYDHN

-185 SLMPDAQ
+185 SLMPNAN

-200 KGVKAFPGVKSDKR
+200 KGVKAFPGVKTDKR

-225 GEIRTL
+225 DEIRTL

-271 STSATISDAT
+271 STSATISEAT

-311 FLADDDRKNTS
+311 FLADDDRKNTA

-339 AQTPIFNNQE
+339 AQTPVFNNQE
-349 IEKGLSDFNDLGQ
+349 IEKGFSDFNDLGQ
-362 SRGLEVVRKQ
+362 SRGLEVVREQ
-372 VETILNKVVAMD
+372 VEATLNKVATVD
-384 KVEENTVSN
+384 KVEENT
-393 TERGNETIKLY
+393 
-404 HGSPAQFSE
+404 
-413 IDPNKIGLGQ
+413 
-423 NFVGRGFYTDTSVL
+423 
-437 GVHYAMEEIN
+437 
-447 HQDYYVYEI
+447 
-456 EIPSNSIILDRYNN
+456 
-470 ASLTDE
+470 
-476 VRQKIKEAGV
+476 
-486 TIGSRDQSYTELAD
+486 
-500 SLANSKNID
+500 
-509 DTFLMKAGSIQ
+509 
-520 GGEILKEAGITA
+520 
-532 IKDNSYMAIIDTSVI
+532 
-547 DNIRLHT
+547 
-554 ATGNK
+554 
-559 ATEIN
+559 
-564 KYIDNALVSAKQE
+564 
-577 PSRLNDALNKHPS
+577 
-590 ISNHFTDLKSEIEKL
+590 
-605 SLSQSDPEKTEKLI
+605 
-619 SLLTHTLVDG
+619 
-629 VDKNINKKTE
+629 
-639 IAPLNILYAEA
+639 
-650 IRSLGLNDHSAVKLG
+650 
-665 NLVNST
+665 
-671 ILNIEKIQKV
+671 
-681 DKLKENTGPVVTDKF
+681 GPVITDKF
-696 EREIDTALSNSK
+696 EREIDTALSNSEDNQK
-708 AALNN
+708 LGILRDDQGRFWDGQEFGDLEDAKRYEPVEALKVAVHVSRQYESELEGSHIYIRAVEQDEPSDSDGVHVVNTDQAMNWPHLEAAYKRGFGLNLDRD
-713 QEQAAAPAAAPNN
+713 EALAITARSPAAA
-726 QEQAAA
+726 
-732 PAAALDNQEQAAA
+732 
-745 PAAALDN
+745 
-752 QEQAAAPAA
+752 
-761 VLDNQ
+761 LDNQ

-819 QAAAPAAVLDNQEQA
+819 QAAAPAAALDNQEQA
-834 AAPAAVLDN
+834 AAPAATLGN
-843 QEQAA
+843 QE
-848 APAAALD
+848 P
-855 NQEHEENAVE
+855 EENAVE

-892 LIEEDERKAQNRPQA
+892 LIEEDERKAQHRPQA

-917 APKGQAS
+917 TPKGQAS

-1074 QSPQVAKA
+1074 QSPQMAKA

-1088 ADKQQPEAVAP
+1088 ADKQQPEAAAP

-1116 PYENNPD
+1116 PYEHNPD

-1174 EKQIKDEQGNVTGTK
+1174 EKQIKDEKGNVTGTK

-1242 ADQARFME
+1242 VDQARFME

>member
-67 EQGETD
+67 EPGETD

-92 PEMDGK
+92 PQMDGK

-170 AKQYDHN
+170 ARQYDHN

-185 SLMPDAQ
+185 SLMPDAN

-200 KGVKAFPGVKSDKR
+200 KGVKAFPGVKTDKR

-225 GEIRTL
+225 DEIRTL

-271 STSATISDAT
+271 STSATISEAT

-311 FLADDDRKNTS
+311 FLADDDRKNTA

-349 IEKGLSDFNDLGQ
+349 IEKGFSDFNDLGQ
-362 SRGLEVVRKQ
+362 SRGLEVVREQ
-372 VETILNKVVAMD
+372 VETTLNKVATVD
-384 KVEENTVSN
+384 KVEENT
-393 TERGNETIKLY
+393 
-404 HGSPAQFSE
+404 
-413 IDPNKIGLGQ
+413 
-423 NFVGRGFYTDTSVL
+423 
-437 GVHYAMEEIN
+437 
-447 HQDYYVYEI
+447 
-456 EIPSNSIILDRYNN
+456 
-470 ASLTDE
+470 
-476 VRQKIKEAGV
+476 
-486 TIGSRDQSYTELAD
+486 
-500 SLANSKNID
+500 
-509 DTFLMKAGSIQ
+509 
-520 GGEILKEAGITA
+520 
-532 IKDNSYMAIIDTSVI
+532 
-547 DNIRLHT
+547 
-554 ATGNK
+554 
-559 ATEIN
+559 
-564 KYIDNALVSAKQE
+564 
-577 PSRLNDALNKHPS
+577 
-590 ISNHFTDLKSEIEKL
+590 
-605 SLSQSDPEKTEKLI
+605 
-619 SLLTHTLVDG
+619 
-629 VDKNINKKTE
+629 
-639 IAPLNILYAEA
+639 
-650 IRSLGLNDHSAVKLG
+650 
-665 NLVNST
+665 
-671 ILNIEKIQKV
+671 
-681 DKLKENTGPVVTDKF
+681 GPVITDKF
-696 EREIDTALSNSK
+696 EREIDTALSNSEDIQK
-708 AALNN
+708 LGILRDDQGRFWDGQEFGDLEDAKRYEPVEALKVAVHVSRQYESELEGSHIYIRAVEQDEPSDSDGVHVVNTDQAMNWPHLEAAYKRGFGLNLDRD
-713 QEQAAAPAAAPNN
+713 EALAITARS
-726 QEQAAA
+726 

-752 QEQAAAPAA
+752 QEQAA
-761 VLDNQ
+761 V
-766 EQAAAPAAA
+766 PAAA
-775 LDNQEQAAAPAAA
+775 LDNQEP
-788 LDNQEQAAAPAAA
+788 
-801 LDNQEQAAAPA
+801 
-812 AALDNQE
+812 
-819 QAAAPAAVLDNQEQA
+819 
-834 AAPAAVLDN
+834 
-843 QEQAA
+843 
-848 APAAALD
+848 
-855 NQEHEENAVE
+855 EENAVE

-892 LIEEDERKAQNRPQA
+892 LIEEDERKAQHRPQA

-1059 EQPTNQDKQQGQQAA
+1059 EQPTNQDKQQGQQAT
-1074 QSPQVAKA
+1074 QSPQMAKA

-1088 ADKQQPEAVAP
+1088 ADKQQPEAAAP

-1116 PYENNPD
+1116 PYEHNPD

-1174 EKQIKDEQGNVTGTK
+1174 EKQIKDEKGNVTGTK

>member
-67 EQGETD
+67 EPGETD

-92 PEMDGK
+92 PQMDGK

-170 AKQYDHN
+170 ARQYDHN

-185 SLMPDAQ
+185 SLMPDAN

-200 KGVKAFPGVKSDKR
+200 KGVKAFPGVKTDKR

-225 GEIRTL
+225 DEIRTL

-271 STSATISDAT
+271 STSATISEAT

-311 FLADDDRKNTS
+311 FLADDDRKNTA

-349 IEKGLSDFNDLGQ
+349 IEKGFSDFNDLGQ
-362 SRGLEVVRKQ
+362 SRGLEVVREQ
-372 VETILNKVVAMD
+372 VETTLNKVATVD
-384 KVEENTVSN
+384 KVEENT
-393 TERGNETIKLY
+393 
-404 HGSPAQFSE
+404 
-413 IDPNKIGLGQ
+413 
-423 NFVGRGFYTDTSVL
+423 
-437 GVHYAMEEIN
+437 
-447 HQDYYVYEI
+447 
-456 EIPSNSIILDRYNN
+456 
-470 ASLTDE
+470 
-476 VRQKIKEAGV
+476 
-486 TIGSRDQSYTELAD
+486 
-500 SLANSKNID
+500 
-509 DTFLMKAGSIQ
+509 
-520 GGEILKEAGITA
+520 
-532 IKDNSYMAIIDTSVI
+532 
-547 DNIRLHT
+547 
-554 ATGNK
+554 
-559 ATEIN
+559 
-564 KYIDNALVSAKQE
+564 
-577 PSRLNDALNKHPS
+577 
-590 ISNHFTDLKSEIEKL
+590 
-605 SLSQSDPEKTEKLI
+605 
-619 SLLTHTLVDG
+619 
-629 VDKNINKKTE
+629 
-639 IAPLNILYAEA
+639 
-650 IRSLGLNDHSAVKLG
+650 
-665 NLVNST
+665 
-671 ILNIEKIQKV
+671 
-681 DKLKENTGPVVTDKF
+681 GPVITDKF
-696 EREIDTALSNSK
+696 EREIDTALSNSEDNQK
-708 AALNN
+708 LGILRDDQGRFWDGQEFGDLEDAKRYEPVEALKVAVHVSRQYESELEGSHIYIRAVEQDEPSDSDGVHVVNTDQAMNWPHLEAAYKRGFGLNLDRD
-713 QEQAAAPAAAPNN
+713 EALAITARS
-726 QEQAAA
+726 
-732 PAAALDNQEQAAA
+732 PAAALDNQEQAAV
-745 PAAALDN
+745 PAAA
-752 QEQAAAPAA
+752 
-761 VLDNQ
+761 LDNQ

-819 QAAAPAAVLDNQEQA
+819 P
-834 AAPAAVLDN
+834 
-843 QEQAA
+843 
-848 APAAALD
+848 
-855 NQEHEENAVE
+855 EENAVE

-892 LIEEDERKAQNRPQA
+892 LIEEDERKAQHRPQA

-917 APKGQAS
+917 TPKGQAS

-1074 QSPQVAKA
+1074 QSPQMAKA

-1088 ADKQQPEAVAP
+1088 ADKQQPEAAAP

-1116 PYENNPD
+1116 PYEHNPD

-1174 EKQIKDEQGNVTGTK
+1174 EKQIKDEKGNVTGTK

>member
-67 EQGETD
+67 EPGETD

-92 PEMDGK
+92 PQMDGK

-170 AKQYDHN
+170 ARQYDHN

-185 SLMPDAQ
+185 SLMPDAN

-200 KGVKAFPGVKSDKR
+200 KGVKAFPGVKTDKR

-225 GEIRTL
+225 DEIRTL

-271 STSATISDAT
+271 STSATISEAT

-311 FLADDDRKNTS
+311 FLADDDRKNTA

-349 IEKGLSDFNDLGQ
+349 IEKGFSDFNDLGQ
-362 SRGLEVVRKQ
+362 SRGLEVVREQ
-372 VETILNKVVAMD
+372 VETTLNKVATVD
-384 KVEENTVSN
+384 KVEENT
-393 TERGNETIKLY
+393 
-404 HGSPAQFSE
+404 
-413 IDPNKIGLGQ
+413 
-423 NFVGRGFYTDTSVL
+423 
-437 GVHYAMEEIN
+437 
-447 HQDYYVYEI
+447 
-456 EIPSNSIILDRYNN
+456 
-470 ASLTDE
+470 
-476 VRQKIKEAGV
+476 
-486 TIGSRDQSYTELAD
+486 
-500 SLANSKNID
+500 
-509 DTFLMKAGSIQ
+509 
-520 GGEILKEAGITA
+520 
-532 IKDNSYMAIIDTSVI
+532 
-547 DNIRLHT
+547 
-554 ATGNK
+554 
-559 ATEIN
+559 
-564 KYIDNALVSAKQE
+564 
-577 PSRLNDALNKHPS
+577 
-590 ISNHFTDLKSEIEKL
+590 
-605 SLSQSDPEKTEKLI
+605 
-619 SLLTHTLVDG
+619 
-629 VDKNINKKTE
+629 
-639 IAPLNILYAEA
+639 
-650 IRSLGLNDHSAVKLG
+650 
-665 NLVNST
+665 
-671 ILNIEKIQKV
+671 
-681 DKLKENTGPVVTDKF
+681 GPVITDKF
-696 EREIDTALSNSK
+696 EREIDTALSNSEDIQK
-708 AALNN
+708 LGILRDDQGRFWDGQEFGDLEDAKRYEPVEALKVAVHVSRQYESELEGSHIYIRAVEQDEPSDSDGVHVVNTDQAMNWPHLEAAYKRGFGLNLDRD
-713 QEQAAAPAAAPNN
+713 EALAITARSPAAA
-726 QEQAAA
+726 
-732 PAAALDNQEQAAA
+732 
-745 PAAALDN
+745 
-752 QEQAAAPAA
+752 
-761 VLDNQ
+761 LDNQ

-819 QAAAPAAVLDNQEQA
+819 QAAAPAAA
-834 AAPAAVLDN
+834 LDN

-855 NQEHEENAVE
+855 NQEPEENAVE

-892 LIEEDERKAQNRPQA
+892 LIEEDERKAQHRPQA

-1074 QSPQVAKA
+1074 QSPQMAKA

-1088 ADKQQPEAVAP
+1088 ADKQQPEAAAP

-1116 PYENNPD
+1116 PYEHNPD

-1174 EKQIKDEQGNVTGTK
+1174 EKQIKDEKGNVTGTK

>member
-92 PEMDGK
+92 PQMDGK

-170 AKQYDHN
+170 ARQYDHN

-185 SLMPDAQ
+185 SLMPDAN

-200 KGVKAFPGVKSDKR
+200 KGVKAFPGVKTDKR

-225 GEIRTL
+225 DEVRTL

-271 STSATISDAT
+271 STSATISEAT

-311 FLADDDRKNTS
+311 FLADDDRKNTA

-349 IEKGLSDFNDLGQ
+349 IEKGFSDFNDLGQ
-362 SRGLEVVRKQ
+362 SRGLEVVREQ
-372 VETILNKVVAMD
+372 VEATLNKVATVD
-384 KVEENTVSN
+384 KVEENT
-393 TERGNETIKLY
+393 
-404 HGSPAQFSE
+404 
-413 IDPNKIGLGQ
+413 
-423 NFVGRGFYTDTSVL
+423 
-437 GVHYAMEEIN
+437 
-447 HQDYYVYEI
+447 
-456 EIPSNSIILDRYNN
+456 
-470 ASLTDE
+470 
-476 VRQKIKEAGV
+476 
-486 TIGSRDQSYTELAD
+486 
-500 SLANSKNID
+500 
-509 DTFLMKAGSIQ
+509 
-520 GGEILKEAGITA
+520 
-532 IKDNSYMAIIDTSVI
+532 
-547 DNIRLHT
+547 
-554 ATGNK
+554 
-559 ATEIN
+559 
-564 KYIDNALVSAKQE
+564 
-577 PSRLNDALNKHPS
+577 
-590 ISNHFTDLKSEIEKL
+590 
-605 SLSQSDPEKTEKLI
+605 
-619 SLLTHTLVDG
+619 
-629 VDKNINKKTE
+629 
-639 IAPLNILYAEA
+639 
-650 IRSLGLNDHSAVKLG
+650 
-665 NLVNST
+665 
-671 ILNIEKIQKV
+671 
-681 DKLKENTGPVVTDKF
+681 GPVITDKF
-696 EREIDTALSNSK
+696 EREIDTALSNSEDNQK
-708 AALNN
+708 LGILRDDQGRFWDGQEFGDLEDAKRYEPVEALKVAVHVSRQYESELEGSHIYIRAVEQDEPSDSDGVHVVNTDQAMNWPHLEAAYKRGFGLNLDRD
-713 QEQAAAPAAAPNN
+713 EALAITARS
-726 QEQAAA
+726 

-761 VLDNQ
+761 TLGNQ
-766 EQAAAPAAA
+766 EP
-775 LDNQEQAAAPAAA
+775 
-788 LDNQEQAAAPAAA
+788 
-801 LDNQEQAAAPA
+801 
-812 AALDNQE
+812 
-819 QAAAPAAVLDNQEQA
+819 
-834 AAPAAVLDN
+834 
-843 QEQAA
+843 
-848 APAAALD
+848 
-855 NQEHEENAVE
+855 EENAVE

-892 LIEEDERKAQNRPQA
+892 LIEEDERKAQHRPQA

-917 APKGQAS
+917 TPKGQAS

-1074 QSPQVAKA
+1074 QSPQMAKA

-1088 ADKQQPEAVAP
+1088 ADKQQPEAAAP

-1116 PYENNPD
+1116 PYEHNPD

-1174 EKQIKDEQGNVTGTK
+1174 EKQIKDEKGNVTGTK

>member
-67 EQGETD
+67 EPGETD

-92 PEMDGK
+92 PQMDGK

-170 AKQYDHN
+170 ARQYDHN

-185 SLMPDAQ
+185 SLMPDAN

-200 KGVKAFPGVKSDKR
+200 KGVKAFPGVKTDKR

-225 GEIRTL
+225 DEIRTL

-271 STSATISDAT
+271 STSATISEAT

-311 FLADDDRKNTS
+311 FLADDDRKNTA

-349 IEKGLSDFNDLGQ
+349 IEKGFSDFNDLGQ
-362 SRGLEVVRKQ
+362 SRGLEVVREQ
-372 VETILNKVVAMD
+372 VETTLNKVATVD
-384 KVEENTVSN
+384 KVEENT
-393 TERGNETIKLY
+393 
-404 HGSPAQFSE
+404 
-413 IDPNKIGLGQ
+413 
-423 NFVGRGFYTDTSVL
+423 
-437 GVHYAMEEIN
+437 
-447 HQDYYVYEI
+447 
-456 EIPSNSIILDRYNN
+456 
-470 ASLTDE
+470 
-476 VRQKIKEAGV
+476 
-486 TIGSRDQSYTELAD
+486 
-500 SLANSKNID
+500 
-509 DTFLMKAGSIQ
+509 
-520 GGEILKEAGITA
+520 
-532 IKDNSYMAIIDTSVI
+532 
-547 DNIRLHT
+547 
-554 ATGNK
+554 
-559 ATEIN
+559 
-564 KYIDNALVSAKQE
+564 
-577 PSRLNDALNKHPS
+577 
-590 ISNHFTDLKSEIEKL
+590 
-605 SLSQSDPEKTEKLI
+605 
-619 SLLTHTLVDG
+619 
-629 VDKNINKKTE
+629 
-639 IAPLNILYAEA
+639 
-650 IRSLGLNDHSAVKLG
+650 
-665 NLVNST
+665 
-671 ILNIEKIQKV
+671 
-681 DKLKENTGPVVTDKF
+681 GPVITDKF
-696 EREIDTALSNSK
+696 EREIDTVLSNSEDIQK
-708 AALNN
+708 LGILRDDQGRFWDGQEFGDLEDAKRYEPVEALKEAVHVSRQYESELEGSHIYIRAVEQDEPSDSDGVHVVNTDQAMNWPHLEAAYKRGFGLNLDRD
-713 QEQAAAPAAAPNN
+713 EALAITARSPAAA
-726 QEQAAA
+726 
-732 PAAALDNQEQAAA
+732 
-745 PAAALDN
+745 
-752 QEQAAAPAA
+752 
-761 VLDNQ
+761 LDNQ

-819 QAAAPAAVLDNQEQA
+819 QAAAPAALDNQE
-834 AAPAAVLDN
+834 P
-843 QEQAA
+843 
-848 APAAALD
+848 
-855 NQEHEENAVE
+855 EENAVE

-892 LIEEDERKAQNRPQA
+892 LIEEDERKAQHRPQA

-1074 QSPQVAKA
+1074 QSPQMAKA

-1088 ADKQQPEAVAP
+1088 ADKQQPEAAAP

-1116 PYENNPD
+1116 PYEHNPD

-1174 EKQIKDEQGNVTGTK
+1174 EKQIKDEKGNVTGTK